1 MKGHKG
7 ILKRSLAICLAMAT
21 VITTVY
27 RPDRTAWA
35 ETSTIQPD
43 TVTEN
48 EIQTEGTNSF
58 GNLLNK
64 ELEEKLDEQKENA
77 GYNVFSLEVTG
88 TTVNVELE
96 ALEAC
101 TLVVGIYDEAGTT
114 MLGSG
119 TADVPE
125 KAESATVTVD
135 IASMPTYFDVKAYLI
150 DSETQAPLCQVFDC
164 PTYTQEMQE
173 FLKKSVNDF
182 DADRVLNLD
191 DSEDNNFAVFQEDVK
206 YIEEQENAN
215 QVTTEDEA
223 NNTYV
228 IENASEEIQALQ
240 PGDTTALEYEAGQVL
255 IIKVASITLDGTTA
269 TIVGEDTSLE
279 EVFEYMKID
288 TESYTGDATVDT
300 SNLEEGITYRGMS
313 TSEEVQAQTVA
324 AEDEMTADQAGGADK
339 EGITLKYDIDC
350 SLSSEHNEVKVSGS
364 VEINVKVNLNLCIT
378 PTKQY
383 FEFCIDY
390 KLQTSIGVTG
400 KIKFVFPLGK
410 MEFSPVAG
418 VYIRITPKVEEE
430 FSGSLTLTAT
440 LTGRVGASITVGAP
454 AVNLSKSPTLN
465 TSLRIEGRAYIGVVF
480 EPEIVLVCDQLLRA
494 GVAFRVGAAL
504 TLKSELLE
512 APPSVIHG
520 CRECFS
526 GDISVIISATFELCF
541 LNMDSLTVKKTFETR
556 IKLADCHFSLDYDE
570 FQLCPC
576 PRKGY
581 LAKLKVIDKNK
592 KAVPNATITGK
603 FLTKENGVVKPIS
616 SVTTDAKGKV
626 NVYMPYGTQTIQ
638 VKSNE
643 RQMSQTINK
652 LDKREEITIT
662 LKNKVPIN
670 STVFP
675 DDNFRKYISQ
685 NFDTNGD
692 GVLSEGEIAKVKAIV
707 IYDSTRLNGI
717 EVFYDLKRLY
727 CGNQLS
733 ELDVSKNVAL
743 EMLICTTSQLSELDV
758 SKNVALKTLHC
769 EHNQLSE
776 LDVSKNVALKYLG
789 CDSNKL
795 SKLDVSKN
803 AALEE
808 LDCRNNQLGELDVSK
823 NVALKTLHCEHNQL
837 SELDVSKDT
846 ALEYLDCSNNQ
857 LSELDVSKNA
867 ALEDLYCGNNQLS
880 ELDVSKNVA
889 LKYLDCDYNQLSEL
903 DVSKNAALKILLC
916 GNNQL
921 SKLDVSKNV
930 ALEDLGCSYNQL
942 GELDVSK
949 NVALEDLGCSYN
961 RLSELDVSKNAALES
976 LGCSSNRL
984 SELDVSKNTAL
995 EYLDCRNNQLSKL
1008 DVSKNV
1014 ALEDLRCDSN
1024 RLSKLAVS
1032 KNAALE
1038 YLDCDY
1044 NQLSEL
1050 DVSKNA
1056 ALKTLHCEHNQL
1068 SKLDVSKNVALE
1080 DLGCSYNRLSEL
1092 DVSKNAVL
1100 EELDCSD
1107 NRLSELDVSKNAALE
1122 ELDCSYN
1129 QLSKLD
1135 VSKNTAL
1142 EYLDCRNNRLSKLDV
1157 SKNVALW
1164 YLSCDSNVKLTGW
1177 PRTTKSSNTA
1187 NSDAITA
1194 ESISDLTPE
1203 FPGQSGDISD
1213 SVKYDQDLEAELA
1226 TEEETASDSEPL
1238 TSPVTYTDLLPN
1250 SIYNF
1255 YVLKDKEEAIS
1266 SGNLLYIIQITSDEN
1281 GQATIPFA
1289 YNQSCNSPQAKL
1301 VGMEKLDIA
1310 GAEVTIEDLY
1320 YTGEAQDAE
1329 PTVVYKGTALEP
1341 GKDYTITGDYQAT
1354 EIGTYTIQIVGTGLY
1369 KGSLEK
1375 SYQIL
1380 PITVAEIKLSQS
1392 TLSMKKGETAA
1403 LTVTITPE
1411 NATDKAVDWTSS
1423 DTKIATVDSTGKVT
1437 AVSAGTASITCTA
1450 QDGSDKKATCKV
1462 TVTDPTPPKPSVV
1475 KVAKI
1480 TLNKTTASVGKGKAM
1495 QLTAIVTPTNA
1506 TNKAVTW
1513 KSSNTKIATVS
1524 STGKVTAKA
1533 AGTVT
1538 ITCMAQDGS
1547 GKKATCKVTVTES
1560 KPPVKPTVKVT
1571 KVTLNKKT
1579 ATLSPKETLTLKAT
1593 VTPTNA
1599 TNKGVIW
1606 KSSNTKIATVSS
1618 TGRVTA
1624 KSAGTVTI
1632 TCTAKDG
1639 SGKKATCKITV
1650 YNNTQA
1656 YVARIYTKAL
1666 GRAAEPAGL
1675 NYWVGE
1681 INAKRRT
1688 PVQVAEEFFFAPEFV
1703 NKKLNNTE
1711 YVKVLYRTFMGREY
1725 DKGGLDYWV
1734 ARLNKGESRKSVL
1747 EAFAGCPEFKNIV
1760 KSFGL

>member
-1 MKGHKG
+1 MKRHKG
-7 ILKRSLAICLAMAT
+7 ILKRSLAICIAMAT

-27 RPDRTAWA
+27 QPDRTAWA

-119 TADVPE
+119 TVDVPE
-125 KAESATVTVD
+125 KAESATVTVN
-135 IASMPTYFDVKAYLI
+135 IASMPTYFDAKAYLI

-164 PTYTQEMQE
+164 PVYTQEMQE

-182 DADRVLNLD
+182 DSDRVLNLD
-191 DSEDNNFAVFQEDVK
+191 DSVDNNFAVFQDNVK
-206 YIEEQENAN
+206 YIEEQENTN
-215 QVTTEDEA
+215 RVTTEDEA

-228 IENASEEIQALQ
+228 IENASAEIQALQ
-240 PGDTTALEYEAGQVL
+240 PGDTTALEYATGQVL

-288 TESYTGDATVDT
+288 TESYTGDAAVDT

-313 TSEEVQAQTVA
+313 TSEEVQAQTIA
-324 AEDEMTADQAGGADK
+324 AEDEMTADQAGSADK
-339 EGITLKYDIDC
+339 EGITLKYDINR

-440 LTGRVGASITVGAP
+440 LTGRVGASITVGAS

-504 TLKSELLE
+504 TLKSDLLE
-512 APPSVIHG
+512 ASSGVIHG
-520 CRECFS
+520 CKECLS

-581 LAKLKVIDKNK
+581 LAKLKVIDKNG

-603 FLTKENGVVKPIS
+603 FLTKENGVVKQIS

-626 NVYMPYGTQTIQ
+626 NVYMPYGTQAIH
-638 VKSNE
+638 VKSNGITVD
-643 RQMSQTINK
+643 RSIDK
-652 LDKREEITIT
+652 LDRQEKITIK
-662 LKNKVPIN
+662 LMVVPLN

-675 DDNFRKYISQ
+675 DAIFRQYVSDNFDK
-685 NFDTNGD
+685 NKD
-692 GVLSEGEIAKVKAIV
+692 GVLSEEEIAKVENIDV
-707 IYDSTRLNGI
+707 FERGVTSLDGI
-717 EVFYDLKRLY
+717 EVFYALESLHCSYNQLSELDVSRNTSLQELY
-727 CGNQLS
+727 CWNNQLSKLDVSKNTSLQKLCCNNNQLNKLDVSKNTSLECLRCYNNQLNELDVSRNTKLRILWCYDNQLSKLDVSRNTLLQELSCYNNQLS
-733 ELDVSKNVAL
+733 ELDVSKN
-743 EMLICTTSQLSELDV
+743 TSLQE
-758 SKNVALKTLHC
+758 LHC
-769 EHNQLSE
+769 PINQ
-776 LDVSKNVALKYLG
+776 
-789 CDSNKL
+789 L

-803 AALEE
+803 MSLEI
-808 LDCRNNQLGELDVSK
+808 
-823 NVALKTLHCEHNQL
+823 
-837 SELDVSKDT
+837 
-846 ALEYLDCSNNQ
+846 LECSNNQ
-857 LSELDVSKNA
+857 LSELDVSKNTSLE
-867 ALEDLYCGNNQLS
+867 ALACTDNQLSELDVSRNTKLRILWCYDNQLSELDVSKNMSLENLWCSDNKLSKLDVSKNTSLQELYCYNNKLNKLDVSKNTSLEILECSNNQLS
-880 ELDVSKNVA
+880 ELDVSKNTSLEA
-889 LKYLDCDYNQLSEL
+889 LECTGNQLSKLDVSKNTSLEALECTGNQLSKLDVSKNTSLEKLYCSINKLSEL
-903 DVSKNAALKILLC
+903 DVSKNTSLQELYC
-916 GNNQL
+916 WNNQL
-921 SKLDVSKNV
+921 SKLDVSKNTS
-930 ALEDLGCSYNQL
+930 LQELYCYNNKLNKLDL
-942 GELDVSK
+942 
-949 NVALEDLGCSYN
+949 
-961 RLSELDVSKNAALES
+961 
-976 LGCSSNRL
+976 
-984 SELDVSKNTAL
+984 SKNT
-995 EYLDCRNNQLSKL
+995 KL
-1008 DVSKNV
+1008 
-1014 ALEDLRCDSN
+1014 
-1024 RLSKLAVS
+1024 
-1032 KNAALE
+1032 
-1038 YLDCDY
+1038 
-1044 NQLSEL
+1044 QI
-1050 DVSKNA
+1050 
-1056 ALKTLHCEHNQL
+1056 
-1068 SKLDVSKNVALE
+1068 
-1080 DLGCSYNRLSEL
+1080 
-1092 DVSKNAVL
+1092 
-1100 EELDCSD
+1100 
-1107 NRLSELDVSKNAALE
+1107 
-1122 ELDCSYN
+1122 
-1129 QLSKLD
+1129 
-1135 VSKNTAL
+1135 
-1142 EYLDCRNNRLSKLDV
+1142 
-1157 SKNVALW
+1157 
-1164 YLSCDSNVKLTGW
+1164 LSCDSTVKLIGW
-1177 PRTTKSSNTA
+1177 PRTTSFNAVSP
-1187 NSDAITA
+1187 DAINSM
-1194 ESISDLTPE
+1194 E
-1203 FPGQSGDISD
+1203 
-1213 SVKYDQDLEAELA
+1213 KYDQDLAAELA
-1226 TEEETASDSEPL
+1226 TEEETASESEPL

-1255 YVLKDKEEAIS
+1255 YVLKDEEEAIS
-1266 SGNLLYIIQITSDEN
+1266 SDNLLYIIQITSDEN

-1289 YNQSCNSPQAKL
+1289 YNETYEAPQAKL

-1329 PTVVYKGTALEP
+1329 PVVVYKGTALEP
-1341 GKDYTITGDYQAT
+1341 GRDYTITGDYQAT

-1437 AVSAGTASITCTA
+1437 AVSAGTASITCMA
-1450 QDGSDKKATCKV
+1450 KDGSDKKATCEV

-1480 TLNKTTASVGKGKAM
+1480 TLNKTTASVGKGKTM
-1495 QLTAIVTPTNA
+1495 QLTATVTPTNA

-1524 STGKVTAKA
+1524 STGKVTAKS

-1538 ITCMAQDGS
+1538 ITCTAKDGS
-1547 GKKATCKVTVTES
+1547 GKKATCKVTVTEP

-1571 KVTLNKKT
+1571 KLTLNKKT
-1579 ATLSPKETLTLKAT
+1579 ATLSPKETLTLRAT

-1599 TNKGVIW
+1599 TNKAVTW

-1650 YNNTQA
+1650 YNSTQA

-1703 NKKLNNTE
+1703 NKKLSNTE

-1734 ARLNKGESRKSVL
+1734 GRLNKGESRKSVL

>member
-77 GYNVFSLEVTG
+77 GYNIFSLEVTG

-795 SKLDVSKN
+795 SK
-803 AALEE
+803 
-808 LDCRNNQLGELDVSK
+808 
-823 NVALKTLHCEHNQL
+823 
-837 SELDVSKDT
+837 
-846 ALEYLDCSNNQ
+846 
-857 LSELDVSKNA
+857 
-867 ALEDLYCGNNQLS
+867 
-880 ELDVSKNVA
+880 
-889 LKYLDCDYNQLSEL
+889 L

-1703 NKKLNNTE
+1703 NKKLSNTE

>member
-58 GNLLNK
+58 GKLLNK

-215 QVTTEDEA
+215 QVTTEDGA

-300 SNLEEGITYRGMS
+300 SNLEEGITYGGMS

-324 AEDEMTADQAGGADK
+324 AEDEMTADQAGSADK

-390 KLQTSIGVTG
+390 KLQTGIGVTG

-440 LTGRVGASITVGAP
+440 LTGRVGASITVGAA

-504 TLKSELLE
+504 TLKSDLLE
-512 APPSVIHG
+512 SSSGVIHG
-520 CRECFS
+520 CKECLS

-638 VKSNE
+638 VKSNGKV
-643 RQMSQTINK
+643 MAQTINK
-652 LDKREEITIT
+652 LDKREEITII
-662 LKNKVPIN
+662 LENKVSIN
-670 STVFP
+670 NMSFP

-685 NFDTNGD
+685 NIDTNGD
-692 GVLSEGEIAKVKAIV
+692 GVLSEGEIAKVKV
-707 IYDSTRLNGI
+707 ISLGYYGLTSLDGL
-717 EVFYDLKRLY
+717 EVFYALEDLD
-727 CGNQLS
+727 CEGNQLS
-733 ELDVSKNVAL
+733 
-743 EMLICTTSQLSELDV
+743 QLDV
-758 SKNVALKTLHC
+758 SKNVALKSL
-769 EHNQLSE
+769 
-776 LDVSKNVALKYLG
+776 A
-789 CDSNKL
+789 
-795 SKLDVSKN
+795 
-803 AALEE
+803 
-808 LDCRNNQLGELDVSK
+808 
-823 NVALKTLHCEHNQL
+823 
-837 SELDVSKDT
+837 
-846 ALEYLDCSNNQ
+846 
-857 LSELDVSKNA
+857 
-867 ALEDLYCGNNQLS
+867 CGW
-880 ELDVSKNVA
+880 
-889 LKYLDCDYNQLSEL
+889 
-903 DVSKNAALKILLC
+903 
-916 GNNQL
+916 
-921 SKLDVSKNV
+921 
-930 ALEDLGCSYNQL
+930 
-942 GELDVSK
+942 
-949 NVALEDLGCSYN
+949 N
-961 RLSELDVSKNAALES
+961 RLSQLDVSKNAALES
-976 LGCSSNRL
+976 LYCACNQLSQLDVSKNAKLKRVWCYNNKLRALNVSKNSALETLACYDNALSVLDVSGDIALTQLWCTNNTLSNLDVSNNMALKHLLCGENPLLGNLDVSNNMALEYLDCPNNGLSQLDVSRNKMLKDLRCYNNALNKLDVSKNKELEKLWCYYNSRL
-984 SELDVSKNTAL
+984 SSLDVSKNT
-995 EYLDCRNNQLSKL
+995 K
-1008 DVSKNV
+1008 
-1014 ALEDLRCDSN
+1014 
-1024 RLSKLAVS
+1024 
-1032 KNAALE
+1032 
-1038 YLDCDY
+1038 
-1044 NQLSEL
+1044 
-1050 DVSKNA
+1050 
-1056 ALKTLHCEHNQL
+1056 
-1068 SKLDVSKNVALE
+1068 
-1080 DLGCSYNRLSEL
+1080 
-1092 DVSKNAVL
+1092 L
-1100 EELDCSD
+1100 EEL
-1107 NRLSELDVSKNAALE
+1107 K
-1122 ELDCSYN
+1122 
-1129 QLSKLD
+1129 
-1135 VSKNTAL
+1135 
-1142 EYLDCRNNRLSKLDV
+1142 
-1157 SKNVALW
+1157 
-1164 YLSCDSNVKLTGW
+1164 CDSNVKLTGW

-1187 NSDAITA
+1187 NSDAVTA

-1203 FPGQSGDISD
+1203 FPGQSGDIND
-1213 SVKYDQDLEAELA
+1213 SVKYDQDLAAELA

-1266 SGNLLYIIQITSDEN
+1266 SDNLLYIIQITSDEN

-1289 YNQSCNSPQAKL
+1289 YNQTCDLPQAKL

-1310 GAEVTIEDLY
+1310 DAEVTIEDLY
-1320 YTGEAQDAE
+1320 YTGETQDAE
-1329 PTVVYKGTALEP
+1329 PAVVYKGTALEP

-1380 PITVAEIKLSQS
+1380 PITVVEIKLSQS

-1411 NATDKAVDWTSS
+1411 NATDKSVDWTSS

-1450 QDGSDKKATCKV
+1450 KDGSGKKATCKV

-1480 TLNKTTASVGKGKAM
+1480 TLNKTTASVGKGKTL
-1495 QLTAIVTPTNA
+1495 QLSATVTPTNATNRAVTWKSSNTKIATVSSTGRVTAKVAGTVTITCTAKDGSGKKATCKVTVTEPKPPVKPTVKVTKVTLNKKAATLSPKETLTLRATVTPTNA

-1524 STGKVTAKA
+1524 STGK
-1533 AGTVT
+1533 
-1538 ITCMAQDGS
+1538 
-1547 GKKATCKVTVTES
+1547 
-1560 KPPVKPTVKVT
+1560 
-1571 KVTLNKKT
+1571 
-1579 ATLSPKETLTLKAT
+1579 
-1593 VTPTNA
+1593 
-1599 TNKGVIW
+1599 
-1606 KSSNTKIATVSS
+1606 
-1618 TGRVTA
+1618 VTA

-1703 NKKLNNTE
+1703 NKKLSNTE

>member
-1 MKGHKG
+1 MKRHKG
-7 ILKRSLAICLAMAT
+7 FLKRSLAICLAMAT

-119 TADVPE
+119 TVDVPE
-125 KAESATVTVD
+125 KAESATVTVN
-135 IASMPTYFDVKAYLI
+135 IASMPTYFDAKAYLI

-164 PTYTQEMQE
+164 PVYTQEMQE

-182 DADRVLNLD
+182 DSDRVLNLD
-191 DSEDNNFAVFQEDVK
+191 DSVDNNFAVFQDNVK

-228 IENASEEIQALQ
+228 IENASAEIQALQ
-240 PGDTTALEYEAGQVL
+240 PGDTTALEYAAGQVL

-313 TSEEVQAQTVA
+313 ASEEVQAQTVA
-324 AEDEMTADQAGGADK
+324 AEDEMTADQAGSADK

-440 LTGRVGASITVGAP
+440 LTGRVGASITVGAA

-504 TLKSELLE
+504 TLKSDLLE
-512 APPSVIHG
+512 ASSGVIHG
-520 CRECFS
+520 CKECLS

-581 LAKLKVIDKNK
+581 LAKLKVIDKNE

-603 FLTKENGVVKPIS
+603 FLTKENGVVKQIS
-616 SVTTDAKGKV
+616 SVTTDAKGKI
-626 NVYMPYGTQTIQ
+626 NVYMPYGEQTIRVQ
-638 VKSNE
+638 GNG

-685 NFDTNGD
+685 KIDTNCD
-692 GVLSEGEIAKVKAIV
+692 GVLSEGEVAKVKDISLRE
-707 IYDSTRLNGI
+707 YGLTSLDGI
-717 EVFYDLKRLY
+717 EVFY
-727 CGNQLS
+727 
-733 ELDVSKNVAL
+733 AL
-743 EMLICTTSQLSELDV
+743 ESLDCR
-758 SKNVALKTLHC
+758 N
-769 EHNQLSE
+769 NQ
-776 LDVSKNVALKYLG
+776 
-789 CDSNKL
+789 L

-803 AALEE
+803 AAL
-808 LDCRNNQLGELDVSK
+808 
-823 NVALKTLHCEHNQL
+823 
-837 SELDVSKDT
+837 KDLRC
-846 ALEYLDCSNNQ
+846 A
-857 LSELDVSKNA
+857 
-867 ALEDLYCGNNQLS
+867 G
-880 ELDVSKNVA
+880 
-889 LKYLDCDYNQLSEL
+889 NQLSEL
-903 DVSKNAALKILLC
+903 DVSKNAALKILWC
-916 GNNQL
+916 DSNRL
-921 SKLDVSKNV
+921 SKLDVSKNA
-930 ALEDLGCSYNQL
+930 ALKYLSCMENQ
-942 GELDVSK
+942 
-949 NVALEDLGCSYN
+949 
-961 RLSELDVSKNAALES
+961 LSELNVSKNAALE
-976 LGCSSNRL
+976 
-984 SELDVSKNTAL
+984 AL
-995 EYLDCRNNQLSKL
+995 FCYR
-1008 DVSKNV
+1008 
-1014 ALEDLRCDSN
+1014 
-1024 RLSKLAVS
+1024 
-1032 KNAALE
+1032 
-1038 YLDCDY
+1038 

-1056 ALKTLHCEHNQL
+1056 ALKDLRFESNKLSKLDVSKNAALKVLWCDSNRL
-1068 SKLDVSKNVALE
+1068 SKLDVSKNV
-1080 DLGCSYNRLSEL
+1080 
-1092 DVSKNAVL
+1092 VL
-1100 EELDCSD
+1100 MELDCG
-1107 NRLSELDVSKNAALE
+1107 NNKLSKLDVSKNAALE
-1122 ELDCSYN
+1122 YLDCSNN

-1135 VSKNTAL
+1135 VSKNTVL
-1142 EYLDCRNNRLSKLDV
+1142 KTLYCDSNRLSKLDV
-1157 SKNVALW
+1157 SKNAALECFR
-1164 YLSCDSNVKLTGW
+1164 CDSNVKLIGW

-1226 TEEETASDSEPL
+1226 TEEETASASELL
-1238 TSPVTYTDLLPN
+1238 TSPVAYTDLLPN

-1255 YVLKDKEEAIS
+1255 YVLKDEEETIS

-1289 YNQSCNSPQAKL
+1289 YNETYEAPQAKL

-1329 PTVVYKGTALEP
+1329 PAVVYKGTALEP

-1403 LTVTITPE
+1403 LTATITPE
-1411 NATDKAVDWTSS
+1411 NATDKSVDWTSS

-1437 AVSAGTASITCTA
+1437 AVSAGTASITCMA
-1450 QDGSDKKATCKV
+1450 KDGSDKKATCKV

-1475 KVAKI
+1475 KVTKI
-1480 TLNKTTASVGKGKAM
+1480 TLNKTTASVGKGKTM
-1495 QLTAIVTPTNA
+1495 QLTATVTPTNA

-1524 STGKVTAKA
+1524 STGKVTAKS

-1538 ITCMAQDGS
+1538 ITCTAKDGS
-1547 GKKATCKVTVTES
+1547 GKKATCKVTVTEP

-1571 KVTLNKKT
+1571 KVTLNKKA
-1579 ATLSPKETLTLKAT
+1579 ATLSPKETLTLRAT

-1599 TNKGVIW
+1599 TNKAVTW

-1639 SGKKATCKITV
+1639 SGKTATCKITV

-1681 INAKRRT
+1681 INSKKRT
-1688 PVQVAEEFFFAPEFV
+1688 PVQVAEEFFFAPEFT
-1703 NKKLNNTE
+1703 NKKLSNTE

-1734 ARLNKGESRKSVL
+1734 GRLNRGESRKSVL

>member
-1 MKGHKG
+1 MKRHKG
-7 ILKRSLAICLAMAT
+7 FLKRSLAICLAMAT

-119 TADVPE
+119 TVDVPE
-125 KAESATVTVD
+125 KAESATVTVN
-135 IASMPTYFDVKAYLI
+135 IASMPTYFDAKAYLI

-164 PTYTQEMQE
+164 PVYTQEMQE

-182 DADRVLNLD
+182 DSDRVLNLD
-191 DSEDNNFAVFQEDVK
+191 DSVDNNFAVFQDNVK
-206 YIEEQENAN
+206 YIEEQENTN
-215 QVTTEDEA
+215 RVTTEDEA

-228 IENASEEIQALQ
+228 IENASAEIQALQ
-240 PGDTTALEYEAGQVL
+240 PGDTTALEYAAGQVL

-269 TIVGEDTSLE
+269 TIIGEDTSLE

-313 TSEEVQAQTVA
+313 SASEEAQAQTIA
-324 AEDEMTADQAGGADK
+324 AEDEMTADQAGSADK

-504 TLKSELLE
+504 TLKSDLLE
-512 APPSVIHG
+512 ASSSVIHG

-570 FQLCPC
+570 FQLRPC

-581 LAKLKVIDKNK
+581 LAKLKVIDKNE
-592 KAVPNATITGK
+592 KAVPNATIRGK
-603 FLTKENGVVKPIS
+603 FLTKENGVVKQIF

-626 NVYMPYGTQTIQ
+626 NVYMPYGKQTIRVQ
-638 VKSNE
+638 GNK

-662 LKNKVPIN
+662 LGNKVPIN
-670 STVFP
+670 SMVFP
-675 DDNFRKYISQ
+675 DDTFRNYISQ

-692 GVLSEGEIAKVKAIV
+692 GVLSEGEIAKVKTIRV
-707 IYDSTRLNGI
+707 VDSYRVVDSLDGI
-717 EVFYDLKRLY
+717 EVFYSLENLY
-727 CGNQLS
+727 CSYNRLS
-733 ELDVSKNVAL
+733 KLDVSKNAAL
-743 EMLICTTSQLSELDV
+743 KVLSCSGNPLSELDV
-758 SKNVALKTLHC
+758 SKNVALKTL
-769 EHNQLSE
+769 
-776 LDVSKNVALKYLG
+776 Y
-789 CDSNKL
+789 
-795 SKLDVSKN
+795 
-803 AALEE
+803 
-808 LDCRNNQLGELDVSK
+808 
-823 NVALKTLHCEHNQL
+823 
-837 SELDVSKDT
+837 
-846 ALEYLDCSNNQ
+846 CSDNQ

-867 ALEDLYCGNNQLS
+867 ALEVLYCRNNQLS
-880 ELDVSKNVA
+880 ELDVSKNA
-889 LKYLDCDYNQLSEL
+889 TLEELDCDDNPLSELDVSKNAALKVLYCWDNQLSELDISKNAALEKVYCYRNQLSEL
-903 DVSKNAALKILLC
+903 DVSKNAALEKLEC
-916 GNNQL
+916 GGNPL
-921 SKLDVSKNV
+921 SKLDVSKNA
-930 ALEDLGCSYNQL
+930 ALKVLSCNS
-942 GELDVSK
+942 
-949 NVALEDLGCSYN
+949 N
-961 RLSELDVSKNAALES
+961 RLSELDVSKNAALEY
-976 LGCSSNRL
+976 LDCRNNRL
-984 SELDVSKNTAL
+984 SELDVSKN
-995 EYLDCRNNQLSKL
+995 K
-1008 DVSKNV
+1008 K
-1014 ALEDLRCDSN
+1014 
-1024 RLSKLAVS
+1024 
-1032 KNAALE
+1032 
-1038 YLDCDY
+1038 
-1044 NQLSEL
+1044 
-1050 DVSKNA
+1050 
-1056 ALKTLHCEHNQL
+1056 LKTL
-1068 SKLDVSKNVALE
+1068 
-1080 DLGCSYNRLSEL
+1080 Y
-1092 DVSKNAVL
+1092 
-1100 EELDCSD
+1100 
-1107 NRLSELDVSKNAALE
+1107 
-1122 ELDCSYN
+1122 
-1129 QLSKLD
+1129 
-1135 VSKNTAL
+1135 
-1142 EYLDCRNNRLSKLDV
+1142 
-1157 SKNVALW
+1157 
-1164 YLSCDSNVKLTGW
+1164 CDDNVKLTGW
-1177 PRTTKSSNTA
+1177 SRIATTNSNATNMDLNCEEENADVTDADTEEDMVISSPMTY
-1187 NSDAITA
+1187 
-1194 ESISDLTPE
+1194 SDLM
-1203 FPGQSGDISD
+1203 
-1213 SVKYDQDLEAELA
+1213 
-1226 TEEETASDSEPL
+1226 
-1238 TSPVTYTDLLPN
+1238 PN
-1250 SIYNF
+1250 AVYNF
-1255 YVLKDKEEAIS
+1255 YIMKDTENDIS
-1266 SGNLLYIIQITSDEN
+1266 YDNLLYIIQITSDEN
-1281 GQATIPFA
+1281 GQAAIPFA
-1289 YNQSCNSPQAKL
+1289 YNQTCDSPQAKL
-1301 VGMEKLDIA
+1301 VGMERLDIA
-1310 GAEVTIEDLY
+1310 DAEVTIEDLY

-1329 PTVVYKGTALEP
+1329 PAVVYKGTALEP

-1354 EIGTYTIQIVGTGLY
+1354 EIGTYTIQIVGIGLY

-1392 TLSMKKGETAA
+1392 TLSMKKGETTV

-1411 NATDKAVDWTSS
+1411 NATDKAVTWTSS

-1450 QDGSDKKATCKV
+1450 KDGSGKKATCEV

-1480 TLNKTTASVGKGKAM
+1480 TLNKTTASVGKGKTM
-1495 QLTAIVTPTNA
+1495 QLTATVTPTNA

-1524 STGKVTAKA
+1524 STGKVTAKS

-1538 ITCMAQDGS
+1538 ITCTAKDGS
-1547 GKKATCKVTVTES
+1547 GKKATCKVAVTES

-1599 TNKGVIW
+1599 TNKGVTW

-1618 TGRVTA
+1618 TGKVTA
-1624 KSAGTVTI
+1624 KAAGTVTI

-1639 SGKKATCKITV
+1639 SGKKATCRITV

-1675 NYWVGE
+1675 NYWTNE
-1681 INAKRRT
+1681 IQTGKRT
-1688 PVQVAEEFFFAPEFV
+1688 PVKVAEEFFFAPEFV
-1703 NKKLNNTE
+1703 NKNLNNTE

-1734 ARLNKGESRKSVL
+1734 GRLNKGESRKSVL
-1747 EAFAGCPEFKNIV
+1747 EAFAGCPEFRKIV

>member
-7 ILKRSLAICLAMAT
+7 ILKRSLAICLAMTT

-119 TADVPE
+119 TVDVPE
-125 KAESATVTVD
+125 KAESATVTVN
-135 IASMPTYFDVKAYLI
+135 IASMPTYFDAKAYLI

-164 PTYTQEMQE
+164 PVYTQEMQE

-182 DADRVLNLD
+182 DSDRVLNLD
-191 DSEDNNFAVFQEDVK
+191 DSVDNNFAVFQDNVK
-206 YIEEQENAN
+206 YIEEQENTN
-215 QVTTEDEA
+215 RVTTEDEA

-228 IENASEEIQALQ
+228 IENASAEIQALQ
-240 PGDTTALEYEAGQVL
+240 PGDTTALEYATGQVL

-288 TESYTGDATVDT
+288 TESYTGDAAVDT

-313 TSEEVQAQTVA
+313 TSEEVQAQTIA
-324 AEDEMTADQAGGADK
+324 AEDEMTADQAGSADK
-339 EGITLKYDIDC
+339 EGITLKYDINR

-440 LTGRVGASITVGAP
+440 LTGRVGASITVGAS

-504 TLKSELLE
+504 TLKSDLLE
-512 APPSVIHG
+512 ASSGVIHG
-520 CRECFS
+520 CKECLS

-581 LAKLKVIDKNK
+581 LAKLKVIDKNG

-603 FLTKENGVVKPIS
+603 FLTKENGVVKQIS

-626 NVYMPYGTQTIQ
+626 NVYMPYGTQAIH
-638 VKSNE
+638 VKSNGITVD
-643 RQMSQTINK
+643 RSIDK
-652 LDKREEITIT
+652 LDRQEKITIK
-662 LKNKVPIN
+662 LMVVPLN

-675 DDNFRKYISQ
+675 DAIFRQYVSDNFDK
-685 NFDTNGD
+685 NKD
-692 GVLSEGEIAKVKAIV
+692 GVLSEEEIAKVENIDV
-707 IYDSTRLNGI
+707 FERGVTSLDGI
-717 EVFYDLKRLY
+717 EVFYALESLHCSYNQLSELDVSRNTSLQELY
-727 CGNQLS
+727 CWNNQLSKLDVSKNTSLQKLCCNNNQLNKLDVSKNTSLECLRCYNNQLNELDVSRNTKLRILWCYDNQLSKLDVSRNTLLQELSCYNNQLS
-733 ELDVSKNVAL
+733 ELDVSKN
-743 EMLICTTSQLSELDV
+743 TSLQE
-758 SKNVALKTLHC
+758 LHC
-769 EHNQLSE
+769 PINQ
-776 LDVSKNVALKYLG
+776 
-789 CDSNKL
+789 L

-803 AALEE
+803 MSLEI
-808 LDCRNNQLGELDVSK
+808 
-823 NVALKTLHCEHNQL
+823 
-837 SELDVSKDT
+837 
-846 ALEYLDCSNNQ
+846 LECSNNQ
-857 LSELDVSKNA
+857 LSELDVSKNTSLE
-867 ALEDLYCGNNQLS
+867 ALACTDNQLSELDVSRNTKLRILWCYDNQLS
-880 ELDVSKNVA
+880 ELDVSKNM
-889 LKYLDCDYNQLSEL
+889 S
-903 DVSKNAALKILLC
+903 
-916 GNNQL
+916 
-921 SKLDVSKNV
+921 
-930 ALEDLGCSYNQL
+930 LENLW
-942 GELDVSK
+942 
-949 NVALEDLGCSYN
+949 
-961 RLSELDVSKNAALES
+961 
-976 LGCSSNRL
+976 
-984 SELDVSKNTAL
+984 
-995 EYLDCRNNQLSKL
+995 
-1008 DVSKNV
+1008 
-1014 ALEDLRCDSN
+1014 
-1024 RLSKLAVS
+1024 
-1032 KNAALE
+1032 
-1038 YLDCDY
+1038 
-1044 NQLSEL
+1044 
-1050 DVSKNA
+1050 
-1056 ALKTLHCEHNQL
+1056 
-1068 SKLDVSKNVALE
+1068 
-1080 DLGCSYNRLSEL
+1080 
-1092 DVSKNAVL
+1092 
-1100 EELDCSD
+1100 CSD
-1107 NRLSELDVSKNAALE
+1107 NK
-1122 ELDCSYN
+1122 
-1129 QLSKLD
+1129 LSKLD
-1135 VSKNTAL
+1135 VSKNTSL
-1142 EYLDCRNNRLSKLDV
+1142 QELYCYNNKLNKLDLSKNTKLQI
-1157 SKNVALW
+1157 
-1164 YLSCDSNVKLTGW
+1164 LSCDSTVKLIGW
-1177 PRTTKSSNTA
+1177 PRTTSFNAVSP
-1187 NSDAITA
+1187 DAINSM
-1194 ESISDLTPE
+1194 E
-1203 FPGQSGDISD
+1203 
-1213 SVKYDQDLEAELA
+1213 KYDQDLAAELA
-1226 TEEETASDSEPL
+1226 TEEETASESEPL

-1255 YVLKDKEEAIS
+1255 YVLKDEEEAIS
-1266 SGNLLYIIQITSDEN
+1266 SDNLLYIIQITSDEN

-1289 YNQSCNSPQAKL
+1289 YNETYEAPQAKL

-1329 PTVVYKGTALEP
+1329 PVVVYKGTALEP
-1341 GKDYTITGDYQAT
+1341 GRDYTITGDYQAT

-1437 AVSAGTASITCTA
+1437 AVSAGTASITCMA
-1450 QDGSDKKATCKV
+1450 KDGSDKKATCEV

-1480 TLNKTTASVGKGKAM
+1480 TLNKTTASVGKGKTM
-1495 QLTAIVTPTNA
+1495 QLTATVTPTNA

-1524 STGKVTAKA
+1524 STGKVTAKS

-1538 ITCMAQDGS
+1538 ITCTAKDGS
-1547 GKKATCKVTVTES
+1547 GKKATCKVTVTEP

-1571 KVTLNKKT
+1571 KLTLNKKT
-1579 ATLSPKETLTLKAT
+1579 ATLSPKETLTLRAT

-1599 TNKGVIW
+1599 TNKAVTW

-1650 YNNTQA
+1650 YNSTQA

-1703 NKKLNNTE
+1703 NKKLSNTE

-1734 ARLNKGESRKSVL
+1734 GRLNKGESRKSVL

>member
-7 ILKRSLAICLAMAT
+7 ILKRSLAICIAMAT

-27 RPDRTAWA
+27 QPDRTAWA

-119 TADVPE
+119 TVDVPE
-125 KAESATVTVD
+125 KAESATVTVN
-135 IASMPTYFDVKAYLI
+135 IASMPTYFDAKAYLI

-164 PTYTQEMQE
+164 PVYTQEMQE

-182 DADRVLNLD
+182 DSDRVLNLD
-191 DSEDNNFAVFQEDVK
+191 DSVDNNFAVFQDNVK
-206 YIEEQENAN
+206 YIEEQENTN
-215 QVTTEDEA
+215 RVTTEDEA

-228 IENASEEIQALQ
+228 IENASAEIQALQ
-240 PGDTTALEYEAGQVL
+240 PGDTTALEYAAGQVL

-288 TESYTGDATVDT
+288 TESYTGDAAVDT

-440 LTGRVGASITVGAP
+440 LTGRVGASITVGAS

-504 TLKSELLE
+504 TLKSDLLE
-512 APPSVIHG
+512 ASSGVIHG
-520 CRECFS
+520 CKECLS
-526 GDISVIISATFELCF
+526 GDISVIISVTFELCF

-581 LAKLKVIDKNK
+581 LAKLKVIDKNE

-603 FLTKENGVVKPIS
+603 FLTKENGVVKQIS
-616 SVTTDAKGKV
+616 SVTTDAKGKI
-626 NVYMPYGTQTIQ
+626 NVYMPYGTQAIH
-638 VKSNE
+638 VKSNGITVD
-643 RQMSQTINK
+643 RSIDK
-652 LDKREEITIT
+652 LDRQEKITIK
-662 LKNKVPIN
+662 LMVVPLN

-675 DDNFRKYISQ
+675 DAIFRQYVSDNFDK
-685 NFDTNGD
+685 NKD
-692 GVLSEGEIAKVKAIV
+692 GVLSEEEIAKVENINV
-707 IYDSTRLNGI
+707 FERGVTSLDGI
-717 EVFYDLKRLY
+717 EVFYALESLDCEKNQLSELDVSKNTVLKTLY
-727 CGNQLS
+727 CNGNQLS

-743 EMLICTTSQLSELDV
+743 ES
-758 SKNVALKTLHC
+758 
-769 EHNQLSE
+769 
-776 LDVSKNVALKYLG
+776 
-789 CDSNKL
+789 
-795 SKLDVSKN
+795 
-803 AALEE
+803 
-808 LDCRNNQLGELDVSK
+808 LDCAKNQ
-823 NVALKTLHCEHNQL
+823 
-837 SELDVSKDT
+837 
-846 ALEYLDCSNNQ
+846 
-857 LSELDVSKNA
+857 
-867 ALEDLYCGNNQLS
+867 
-880 ELDVSKNVA
+880 
-889 LKYLDCDYNQLSEL
+889 
-903 DVSKNAALKILLC
+903 
-916 GNNQL
+916 
-921 SKLDVSKNV
+921 
-930 ALEDLGCSYNQL
+930 
-942 GELDVSK
+942 
-949 NVALEDLGCSYN
+949 
-961 RLSELDVSKNAALES
+961 
-976 LGCSSNRL
+976 L

-995 EYLDCRNNQLSKL
+995 EYLDCR
-1008 DVSKNV
+1008 D
-1014 ALEDLRCDSN
+1014 
-1024 RLSKLAVS
+1024 
-1032 KNAALE
+1032 
-1038 YLDCDY
+1038 

-1050 DVSKNA
+1050 DVSKN
-1056 ALKTLHCEHNQL
+1056 T
-1068 SKLDVSKNVALE
+1068 KL
-1080 DLGCSYNRLSEL
+1080 
-1092 DVSKNAVL
+1092 
-1100 EELDCSD
+1100 
-1107 NRLSELDVSKNAALE
+1107 
-1122 ELDCSYN
+1122 
-1129 QLSKLD
+1129 QI
-1135 VSKNTAL
+1135 
-1142 EYLDCRNNRLSKLDV
+1142 
-1157 SKNVALW
+1157 
-1164 YLSCDSNVKLTGW
+1164 LSCDSTVKLIGW
-1177 PRTTKSSNTA
+1177 PRTTSSNA
-1187 NSDAITA
+1187 VSPDAINSM
-1194 ESISDLTPE
+1194 E
-1203 FPGQSGDISD
+1203 
-1213 SVKYDQDLEAELA
+1213 KYDQDLAAELA

-1255 YVLKDKEEAIS
+1255 YVLKDKEDTINS
-1266 SGNLLYIIQITSDEN
+1266 DNLLYIIQITSDEN
-1281 GQATIPFA
+1281 GQVTIPFA
-1289 YNQSCNSPQAKL
+1289 YNETYEAPQAKL

-1329 PTVVYKGTALEP
+1329 PAVVYKGTALEP

-1354 EIGTYTIQIVGTGLY
+1354 EIGTYTIQIVGIGLY

-1450 QDGSDKKATCKV
+1450 KDGSDKKATCEV
-1462 TVTDPTPPKPSVV
+1462 TVTDPIPPKPSVV
-1475 KVAKI
+1475 KVTKI
-1480 TLNKTTASVGKGKAM
+1480 TLNKTTASVGKGKTM
-1495 QLTAIVTPTNA
+1495 QLTATVTPTNA

-1538 ITCMAQDGS
+1538 ITCTAKDGS
-1547 GKKATCKVTVTES
+1547 GKKATCKVTVTEP

-1571 KVTLNKKT
+1571 KVTLNKKA
-1579 ATLSPKETLTLKAT
+1579 ATLSSKETLTLRAT

-1599 TNKGVIW
+1599 TNKAVTW

-1618 TGRVTA
+1618 TGKVTA

-1703 NKKLNNTE
+1703 NKKLSNTE

-1734 ARLNKGESRKSVL
+1734 GRLNRGESRKSVL

>member
-1 MKGHKG
+1 MKRHKG
-7 ILKRSLAICLAMAT
+7 ILKRSLAICIAMAT

-27 RPDRTAWA
+27 QPDRTAWA

-119 TADVPE
+119 TVDVPE
-125 KAESATVTVD
+125 KAESATVTVN
-135 IASMPTYFDVKAYLI
+135 IASMPTYFDAKAYLI

-164 PTYTQEMQE
+164 PVYTQEMQE

-182 DADRVLNLD
+182 DSDRVLNLD
-191 DSEDNNFAVFQEDVK
+191 DSVDNNFAVFQDNVK

-228 IENASEEIQALQ
+228 IENASAEIQALQ
-240 PGDTTALEYEAGQVL
+240 PGDTTALEYAAGQVL

-313 TSEEVQAQTVA
+313 ASEEVQAQTVA
-324 AEDEMTADQAGGADK
+324 AEDEMTADQAGSADK
-339 EGITLKYDIDC
+339 EGITLKYDIDR

-440 LTGRVGASITVGAP
+440 LTGRVGASITVGAA

-504 TLKSELLE
+504 TLKSDLLE
-512 APPSVIHG
+512 ASSGVIHG
-520 CRECFS
+520 CKECLS

-581 LAKLKVIDKNK
+581 LAKLKVIDKNG

-603 FLTKENGVVKPIS
+603 FLTKENGVMKQIS
-616 SVTTDAKGKV
+616 SVTTDAKGKI
-626 NVYMPYGTQTIQ
+626 NVYMPYGEQTIRVQ
-638 VKSNE
+638 GNG

-685 NFDTNGD
+685 KIDTNCD
-692 GVLSEGEIAKVKAIV
+692 GVLSEGEVAKVKDISLRE
-707 IYDSTRLNGI
+707 YGLTSLDGI
-717 EVFYDLKRLY
+717 EVFY
-727 CGNQLS
+727 
-733 ELDVSKNVAL
+733 AL
-743 EMLICTTSQLSELDV
+743 ESLDCR
-758 SKNVALKTLHC
+758 N
-769 EHNQLSE
+769 NQ
-776 LDVSKNVALKYLG
+776 
-789 CDSNKL
+789 L

-803 AALEE
+803 AAL
-808 LDCRNNQLGELDVSK
+808 
-823 NVALKTLHCEHNQL
+823 
-837 SELDVSKDT
+837 KDLRC
-846 ALEYLDCSNNQ
+846 A
-857 LSELDVSKNA
+857 
-867 ALEDLYCGNNQLS
+867 G
-880 ELDVSKNVA
+880 
-889 LKYLDCDYNQLSEL
+889 NQLSEL
-903 DVSKNAALKILLC
+903 DVSKNAALKILWC
-916 GNNQL
+916 DSNRL
-921 SKLDVSKNV
+921 SKLDVSKNA
-930 ALEDLGCSYNQL
+930 ALKYLSCMENQ
-942 GELDVSK
+942 
-949 NVALEDLGCSYN
+949 
-961 RLSELDVSKNAALES
+961 LSELNVSKNAALE
-976 LGCSSNRL
+976 
-984 SELDVSKNTAL
+984 AL
-995 EYLDCRNNQLSKL
+995 FCYR
-1008 DVSKNV
+1008 
-1014 ALEDLRCDSN
+1014 
-1024 RLSKLAVS
+1024 
-1032 KNAALE
+1032 
-1038 YLDCDY
+1038 

-1056 ALKTLHCEHNQL
+1056 ALKDLRFESNKLSKLDVSKNAALKVLWCDSNRL
-1068 SKLDVSKNVALE
+1068 SKLDVSKNV
-1080 DLGCSYNRLSEL
+1080 
-1092 DVSKNAVL
+1092 VL
-1100 EELDCSD
+1100 MELDCG
-1107 NRLSELDVSKNAALE
+1107 NNKLSKLDVSKNAALE
-1122 ELDCSYN
+1122 YLDCSNN

-1135 VSKNTAL
+1135 VSKNTVL
-1142 EYLDCRNNRLSKLDV
+1142 KTLYCDSNRLSKLDV
-1157 SKNVALW
+1157 SKNAALECFR
-1164 YLSCDSNVKLTGW
+1164 CDSNVKLIGW

-1226 TEEETASDSEPL
+1226 TEEETASASELL
-1238 TSPVTYTDLLPN
+1238 TSPVAYTDLLPN

-1255 YVLKDKEEAIS
+1255 YVLKDEEETIS

-1289 YNQSCNSPQAKL
+1289 YNETYEAPQAKL

-1329 PTVVYKGTALEP
+1329 PAVVYKGTALEP

-1380 PITVAEIKLSQS
+1380 PITVAEIRLSQS

-1411 NATDKAVDWTSS
+1411 NATDKSVDWTSS

-1437 AVSAGTASITCTA
+1437 AVSAGTAIITCMA
-1450 QDGSDKKATCKV
+1450 KDGSDKKATCEV

-1475 KVAKI
+1475 KVTKI
-1480 TLNKTTASVGKGKAM
+1480 TLNKTTASVGKGKTM
-1495 QLTAIVTPTNA
+1495 QLTATVTPTNA

-1524 STGKVTAKA
+1524 STGKVTAKS

-1538 ITCMAQDGS
+1538 ITCTAKDGS
-1547 GKKATCKVTVTES
+1547 GKKATCKVTVTEP

-1571 KVTLNKKT
+1571 KVTLNKKA
-1579 ATLSPKETLTLKAT
+1579 ATLSPKETLTLRAT

-1599 TNKGVIW
+1599 TNKAVTW

-1639 SGKKATCKITV
+1639 SGKTATCKITV

-1681 INAKRRT
+1681 INSKKRT
-1688 PVQVAEEFFFAPEFV
+1688 PVQVAEEFFFAPEFT
-1703 NKKLNNTE
+1703 NKKLSNTE

-1734 ARLNKGESRKSVL
+1734 GRLNRGESRKSVL

>member
-58 GNLLNK
+58 GKLLNK

-119 TADVPE
+119 TVDVPE
-125 KAESATVTVD
+125 KAESATVTVNID
-135 IASMPTYFDVKAYLI
+135 SMPTYFDAKAYLI

-164 PTYTQEMQE
+164 PVYTQEMQE

-182 DADRVLNLD
+182 DSDRVLNLD
-191 DSEDNNFAVFQEDVK
+191 DSVDNNFAVFQDNVK
-206 YIEEQENAN
+206 YIEEQENTN
-215 QVTTEDEA
+215 RVTTEDEA

-228 IENASEEIQALQ
+228 IENASAEIQALQ
-240 PGDTTALEYEAGQVL
+240 PGDTTALEYTAGQVL

-324 AEDEMTADQAGGADK
+324 AEDEMMADQAGSADK

-440 LTGRVGASITVGAP
+440 LTGRVGASITVGAA

-570 FQLCPC
+570 FQLRPC

-581 LAKLKVIDKNK
+581 LAKLKVIDKNG
-592 KAVPNATITGK
+592 KAVPNATITGR
-603 FLTKENGVVKPIS
+603 FLTTENGVVKQIT
-616 SVTTDAKGKV
+616 SVITDANGKA
-626 NVYMPYGTQTIQ
+626 NVYMPYDTQTIQ
-638 VKSNE
+638 VQSNK

-662 LKNKVPIN
+662 LGNKVPIN

-692 GVLSEGEIAKVKAIV
+692 GVLSEGEIAKVKKIS
-707 IYDSTRLNGI
+707 IYNYDYGLTSLDGI
-717 EVFYDLKRLY
+717 EVFYALESLDCEK
-727 CGNQLS
+727 NQLS

-743 EMLICTTSQLSELDV
+743 EELDC
-758 SKNVALKTLHC
+758 S
-769 EHNQLSE
+769 
-776 LDVSKNVALKYLG
+776 
-789 CDSNKL
+789 SNRL

-803 AALEE
+803 AAL
-808 LDCRNNQLGELDVSK
+808 
-823 NVALKTLHCEHNQL
+823 
-837 SELDVSKDT
+837 
-846 ALEYLDCSNNQ
+846 
-857 LSELDVSKNA
+857 
-867 ALEDLYCGNNQLS
+867 
-880 ELDVSKNVA
+880 
-889 LKYLDCDYNQLSEL
+889 KYL
-903 DVSKNAALKILLC
+903 
-916 GNNQL
+916 
-921 SKLDVSKNV
+921 
-930 ALEDLGCSYNQL
+930 
-942 GELDVSK
+942 
-949 NVALEDLGCSYN
+949 
-961 RLSELDVSKNAALES
+961 
-976 LGCSSNRL
+976 
-984 SELDVSKNTAL
+984 
-995 EYLDCRNNQLSKL
+995 
-1008 DVSKNV
+1008 
-1014 ALEDLRCDSN
+1014 
-1024 RLSKLAVS
+1024 
-1032 KNAALE
+1032 
-1038 YLDCDY
+1038 
-1044 NQLSEL
+1044 
-1050 DVSKNA
+1050 
-1056 ALKTLHCEHNQL
+1056 H
-1068 SKLDVSKNVALE
+1068 
-1080 DLGCSYNRLSEL
+1080 
-1092 DVSKNAVL
+1092 
-1100 EELDCSD
+1100 
-1107 NRLSELDVSKNAALE
+1107 
-1122 ELDCSYN
+1122 
-1129 QLSKLD
+1129 
-1135 VSKNTAL
+1135 
-1142 EYLDCRNNRLSKLDV
+1142 
-1157 SKNVALW
+1157 
-1164 YLSCDSNVKLTGW
+1164 CDSNVKLTGW

-1203 FPGQSGDISD
+1203 FPGQGRDISA
-1213 SVKYDQDLEAELA
+1213 STKYQDLEAEFA
-1226 TEEETASDSEPL
+1226 SEEETASESEPL

-1255 YVLKDKEEAIS
+1255 YVLKDEEEAIS

-1289 YNQSCNSPQAKL
+1289 YNQSCDSPQAKL

-1329 PTVVYKGTALEP
+1329 PAVVYKGTALEP

-1354 EIGTYTIQIVGTGLY
+1354 ELGTYTIQIVGTGLY

-1392 TLSMKKGETAA
+1392 TLSMKKGESAA

-1411 NATDKAVDWTSS
+1411 NATDKSVDWTSS

-1437 AVSAGTASITCTA
+1437 AVSAGTASITCMA
-1450 QDGSDKKATCKV
+1450 KDGSDKKATCKV

-1475 KVAKI
+1475 KVTKI
-1480 TLNKTTASVGKGKAM
+1480 TLNKTTASVGKGKTM
-1495 QLTAIVTPTNA
+1495 QLTATVTPTNA

-1538 ITCMAQDGS
+1538 ITCTAKDGS
-1547 GKKATCKVTVTES
+1547 GKKATCKVTVTEP

-1571 KVTLNKKT
+1571 KVTLNKKA
-1579 ATLSPKETLTLKAT
+1579 ATLSPKETLTLRAT

-1599 TNKGVIW
+1599 TNKAVTW

-1681 INAKRRT
+1681 INSKRRT
-1688 PVQVAEEFFFAPEFV
+1688 PVQVAEEFFFAPEFT
-1703 NKKLNNTE
+1703 NKNLNNTE

-1734 ARLNKGESRKSVL
+1734 GRLNKGESRKSVL

>member
-1 MKGHKG
+1 MKRHKG
-7 ILKRSLAICLAMAT
+7 ILKRSLAICIAMAT

-27 RPDRTAWA
+27 QPDRTAWA

-119 TADVPE
+119 TVDVPE
-125 KAESATVTVD
+125 KAESATVTVNID
-135 IASMPTYFDVKAYLI
+135 SMPTYFDAKAYLI

-164 PTYTQEMQE
+164 PVYTQEMQE

-182 DADRVLNLD
+182 DSDRVLNLD
-191 DSEDNNFAVFQEDVK
+191 DSVDNNFAVFQDNVK

-228 IENASEEIQALQ
+228 IENASAEIQALQ
-240 PGDTTALEYEAGQVL
+240 PGDTTALEYAAGQVL

-313 TSEEVQAQTVA
+313 ASEEVQAQTVA
-324 AEDEMTADQAGGADK
+324 AEDEMTADQAGSADK
-339 EGITLKYDIDC
+339 EGITLKYDIDR

-390 KLQTSIGVTG
+390 KLQTNIGVTG

-440 LTGRVGASITVGAP
+440 LTGRVGASITVGAA

-504 TLKSELLE
+504 TLKSDLLE
-512 APPSVIHG
+512 ASSGVIHG
-520 CRECFS
+520 CKECLS

-581 LAKLKVIDKNK
+581 LAKLKVIDKNG

-603 FLTKENGVVKPIS
+603 FLTKENGVMKQIS
-616 SVTTDAKGKV
+616 SVTTDAKGKI
-626 NVYMPYGTQTIQ
+626 NVYMPYGEQTIRVQ
-638 VKSNE
+638 GNG

-685 NFDTNGD
+685 KIDTNCD
-692 GVLSEGEIAKVKAIV
+692 GVLSEGEVAKVKDISLRE
-707 IYDSTRLNGI
+707 YGLTSLDGI
-717 EVFYDLKRLY
+717 EVFY
-727 CGNQLS
+727 
-733 ELDVSKNVAL
+733 AL
-743 EMLICTTSQLSELDV
+743 ESLDCR
-758 SKNVALKTLHC
+758 N
-769 EHNQLSE
+769 NQ
-776 LDVSKNVALKYLG
+776 
-789 CDSNKL
+789 L

-803 AALEE
+803 AAL
-808 LDCRNNQLGELDVSK
+808 
-823 NVALKTLHCEHNQL
+823 
-837 SELDVSKDT
+837 KDLRC
-846 ALEYLDCSNNQ
+846 A
-857 LSELDVSKNA
+857 
-867 ALEDLYCGNNQLS
+867 G
-880 ELDVSKNVA
+880 
-889 LKYLDCDYNQLSEL
+889 NQLSEL
-903 DVSKNAALKILLC
+903 DVSKNAALKILWC
-916 GNNQL
+916 DSNRL
-921 SKLDVSKNV
+921 SKLDVSKNA
-930 ALEDLGCSYNQL
+930 ALKYLSCMENQ
-942 GELDVSK
+942 
-949 NVALEDLGCSYN
+949 
-961 RLSELDVSKNAALES
+961 LSELNVSKNAALE
-976 LGCSSNRL
+976 
-984 SELDVSKNTAL
+984 AL
-995 EYLDCRNNQLSKL
+995 FCYR
-1008 DVSKNV
+1008 
-1014 ALEDLRCDSN
+1014 
-1024 RLSKLAVS
+1024 
-1032 KNAALE
+1032 
-1038 YLDCDY
+1038 

-1056 ALKTLHCEHNQL
+1056 ALKDLRFESNKLSKLDVSKNAALKVLWCDSNRL
-1068 SKLDVSKNVALE
+1068 SKLDVSKNV
-1080 DLGCSYNRLSEL
+1080 
-1092 DVSKNAVL
+1092 VL
-1100 EELDCSD
+1100 MELDCG
-1107 NRLSELDVSKNAALE
+1107 NNKLSKLDVSKNAALE
-1122 ELDCSYN
+1122 YLDCSNN

-1135 VSKNTAL
+1135 VSKNTVL
-1142 EYLDCRNNRLSKLDV
+1142 KTLYCDSNRLSKLDV
-1157 SKNVALW
+1157 SKNAALECFR
-1164 YLSCDSNVKLTGW
+1164 CDSNVKLIGW

-1226 TEEETASDSEPL
+1226 TEEETASASELL
-1238 TSPVTYTDLLPN
+1238 TSPVAYTDLLPN

-1255 YVLKDKEEAIS
+1255 YVLKDEEETIS

-1289 YNQSCNSPQAKL
+1289 YNETYEAPQAKL

-1329 PTVVYKGTALEP
+1329 PAVVYKGTALEP

-1380 PITVAEIKLSQS
+1380 PITVAEIRLSQS

-1411 NATDKAVDWTSS
+1411 NATDKSVDWTSS

-1437 AVSAGTASITCTA
+1437 AVSAGTAIITCMA
-1450 QDGSDKKATCKV
+1450 KDGSDKKATCEV

-1475 KVAKI
+1475 KVTKI
-1480 TLNKTTASVGKGKAM
+1480 TLNKTTASVGKGKTM
-1495 QLTAIVTPTNA
+1495 QLTATVTPTNA

-1524 STGKVTAKA
+1524 STGKVTAKS

-1538 ITCMAQDGS
+1538 ITCTAKDGS
-1547 GKKATCKVTVTES
+1547 GKKATCKVTVTEP

-1571 KVTLNKKT
+1571 KVTLNKKA
-1579 ATLSPKETLTLKAT
+1579 ATLSPKETLTLRAT

-1599 TNKGVIW
+1599 TNKAVTW

-1639 SGKKATCKITV
+1639 SGKTATCKITV

-1681 INAKRRT
+1681 INSKKRT
-1688 PVQVAEEFFFAPEFV
+1688 PVQVAEEFFFAPEFT
-1703 NKKLNNTE
+1703 NKKLSNTE

-1734 ARLNKGESRKSVL
+1734 GRLNRGESRKSVL

>member
-776 LDVSKNVALKYLG
+776 LDVSK
-789 CDSNKL
+789 
-795 SKLDVSKN
+795 
-803 AALEE
+803 
-808 LDCRNNQLGELDVSK
+808 
-823 NVALKTLHCEHNQL
+823 
-837 SELDVSKDT
+837 DT

-942 GELDVSK
+942 GE
-949 NVALEDLGCSYN
+949 
-961 RLSELDVSKNAALES
+961 
-976 LGCSSNRL
+976 
-984 SELDVSKNTAL
+984 
-995 EYLDCRNNQLSKL
+995 
-1008 DVSKNV
+1008 
-1014 ALEDLRCDSN
+1014 
-1024 RLSKLAVS
+1024 
-1032 KNAALE
+1032 
-1038 YLDCDY
+1038 
-1044 NQLSEL
+1044 
-1050 DVSKNA
+1050 
-1056 ALKTLHCEHNQL
+1056 
-1068 SKLDVSKNVALE
+1068 LDVSKNVALE

>member
-1 MKGHKG
+1 MKRHKG
-7 ILKRSLAICLAMAT
+7 FLKRSLAICLAMAT

-119 TADVPE
+119 TVDVPE
-125 KAESATVTVD
+125 KAESATVTVN
-135 IASMPTYFDVKAYLI
+135 IASMPTYFDAKAYLI

-164 PTYTQEMQE
+164 PVYTQEMQE

-182 DADRVLNLD
+182 DSDRVLNLD
-191 DSEDNNFAVFQEDVK
+191 DSVDNNFAVFQDNVK
-206 YIEEQENAN
+206 YIEEQENTN
-215 QVTTEDEA
+215 RVTTEDEV

-228 IENASEEIQALQ
+228 IENASAEIQALQ
-240 PGDTTALEYEAGQVL
+240 PGDTTALEYAAGQVL

-313 TSEEVQAQTVA
+313 ASEEVQAQTVA
-324 AEDEMTADQAGGADK
+324 AEDEMTADQAGSADK

-390 KLQTSIGVTG
+390 KLQTNIGVTG

-440 LTGRVGASITVGAP
+440 LTGRVGASITVGAA

-504 TLKSELLE
+504 TLKSDLLE
-512 APPSVIHG
+512 ASSGVIHG
-520 CRECFS
+520 CKECLS

-581 LAKLKVIDKNK
+581 LAKLKVIDKNG

-603 FLTKENGVVKPIS
+603 FLTKENGVMKQIS
-616 SVTTDAKGKV
+616 SVTTDAKGKI
-626 NVYMPYGTQTIQ
+626 NVYMPYGEQTIRVQ
-638 VKSNE
+638 GNG

-685 NFDTNGD
+685 KIDTNCD
-692 GVLSEGEIAKVKAIV
+692 GVLSEGEVAKVKDISLRE
-707 IYDSTRLNGI
+707 YGLTSLDGI
-717 EVFYDLKRLY
+717 EVFY
-727 CGNQLS
+727 
-733 ELDVSKNVAL
+733 AL
-743 EMLICTTSQLSELDV
+743 ESLDCR
-758 SKNVALKTLHC
+758 N
-769 EHNQLSE
+769 NQ
-776 LDVSKNVALKYLG
+776 
-789 CDSNKL
+789 L

-803 AALEE
+803 AAL
-808 LDCRNNQLGELDVSK
+808 
-823 NVALKTLHCEHNQL
+823 
-837 SELDVSKDT
+837 KDLRC
-846 ALEYLDCSNNQ
+846 A
-857 LSELDVSKNA
+857 
-867 ALEDLYCGNNQLS
+867 G
-880 ELDVSKNVA
+880 
-889 LKYLDCDYNQLSEL
+889 NQLSEL
-903 DVSKNAALKILLC
+903 DVSKNAALKILWC
-916 GNNQL
+916 DSNRL
-921 SKLDVSKNV
+921 SKLDVSKNA
-930 ALEDLGCSYNQL
+930 ALKYLSCMENQ
-942 GELDVSK
+942 
-949 NVALEDLGCSYN
+949 
-961 RLSELDVSKNAALES
+961 LSELNVSKNAALE
-976 LGCSSNRL
+976 
-984 SELDVSKNTAL
+984 AL
-995 EYLDCRNNQLSKL
+995 FCYR
-1008 DVSKNV
+1008 
-1014 ALEDLRCDSN
+1014 
-1024 RLSKLAVS
+1024 
-1032 KNAALE
+1032 
-1038 YLDCDY
+1038 

-1056 ALKTLHCEHNQL
+1056 ALKDLRFESNKLSKLDVSKNAALKVLWCDSNRL
-1068 SKLDVSKNVALE
+1068 SKLDVSKNV
-1080 DLGCSYNRLSEL
+1080 
-1092 DVSKNAVL
+1092 VL
-1100 EELDCSD
+1100 MELDCG
-1107 NRLSELDVSKNAALE
+1107 NNKLSKLDVSKNAALE
-1122 ELDCSYN
+1122 YLDCSNN

-1135 VSKNTAL
+1135 VSKNTVL
-1142 EYLDCRNNRLSKLDV
+1142 KTLYCDSNRLSKLDV
-1157 SKNVALW
+1157 SKNAALECFR
-1164 YLSCDSNVKLTGW
+1164 CDSNVKLIGW

-1226 TEEETASDSEPL
+1226 TEEETASASELL
-1238 TSPVTYTDLLPN
+1238 TSPVAYTDLLPN

-1255 YVLKDKEEAIS
+1255 YVLKDEEETIS

-1289 YNQSCNSPQAKL
+1289 YNETYEAPQAKL

-1329 PTVVYKGTALEP
+1329 PAVVYKGTALEP

-1380 PITVAEIKLSQS
+1380 PITVAEIRLSQS

-1411 NATDKAVDWTSS
+1411 NATDKSVDWTSS

-1437 AVSAGTASITCTA
+1437 AVSAGTAIITCMA
-1450 QDGSDKKATCKV
+1450 KDGSDKKATCEV

-1475 KVAKI
+1475 KVTKI
-1480 TLNKTTASVGKGKAM
+1480 TLNKTTASVGKGKTM
-1495 QLTAIVTPTNA
+1495 QLTATVTPTNA

-1524 STGKVTAKA
+1524 STGKVTAKS

-1538 ITCMAQDGS
+1538 ITCTAKDGS
-1547 GKKATCKVTVTES
+1547 GKKATCKVTVTEP

-1571 KVTLNKKT
+1571 KVTLNKKA
-1579 ATLSPKETLTLKAT
+1579 ATLSPKETLTLRAT

-1599 TNKGVIW
+1599 TNKAVTW

-1639 SGKKATCKITV
+1639 SGKTATCKITV

-1681 INAKRRT
+1681 INSKKRT
-1688 PVQVAEEFFFAPEFV
+1688 PVQVAEEFFFAPEFT
-1703 NKKLNNTE
+1703 NKKLSNTE

-1734 ARLNKGESRKSVL
+1734 GRLNRGESRKSVL

>member
-77 GYNVFSLEVTG
+77 GYNIFSLEVTG

-125 KAESATVTVD
+125 KAEGATVTVD

-164 PTYTQEMQE
+164 PVYTQEMQE

-182 DADRVLNLD
+182 DSDRVLNLD
-191 DSEDNNFAVFQEDVK
+191 DSVDNNFAVFQDNVK
-206 YIEEQENAN
+206 YIEEQENTN
-215 QVTTEDEA
+215 RVTTEDEA

-228 IENASEEIQALQ
+228 IENASAEIQALQ
-240 PGDTTALEYEAGQVL
+240 PGDTTALEYAAGQVL

-269 TIVGEDTSLE
+269 TIIGEDTSLE

-313 TSEEVQAQTVA
+313 TSEEVQAQTIA
-324 AEDEMTADQAGGADK
+324 AEDEMTADQAGSADK
-339 EGITLKYDIDC
+339 EGITLKYDIDR

-581 LAKLKVIDKNK
+581 LAKLKVIDKNG

-603 FLTKENGVVKPIS
+603 FLTKENGVVKQIS

-626 NVYMPYGTQTIQ
+626 NVYMPYGKQTIQ
-638 VKSNE
+638 VQSNE

-662 LKNKVPIN
+662 LGNKVPIN
-670 STVFP
+670 SMVFP
-675 DDNFRKYISQ
+675 DDTFRKYISQ

-692 GVLSEGEIAKVKAIV
+692 GVLSEGEIAKVKKIS
-707 IYDSTRLNGI
+707 IYNYDYGLTSLDGI
-717 EVFYDLKRLY
+717 EVFYALESLDCEKNQLSELDVSKNTVLKTLY
-727 CGNQLS
+727 CNGNQLS
-733 ELDVSKNVAL
+733 ELDVSKNAAL
-743 EMLICTTSQLSELDV
+743 KYLWCDSNQLSELDV

-769 EHNQLSE
+769 DSNQLSE
-776 LDVSKNVALKYLG
+776 LDVSKNTV
-789 CDSNKL
+789 
-795 SKLDVSKN
+795 
-803 AALEE
+803 
-808 LDCRNNQLGELDVSK
+808 
-823 NVALKTLHCEHNQL
+823 LKTL
-837 SELDVSKDT
+837 
-846 ALEYLDCSNNQ
+846 
-857 LSELDVSKNA
+857 
-867 ALEDLYCGNNQLS
+867 YCNG
-880 ELDVSKNVA
+880 
-889 LKYLDCDYNQLSEL
+889 
-903 DVSKNAALKILLC
+903 
-916 GNNQL
+916 NQL

-930 ALEDLGCSYNQL
+930 VLM
-942 GELDVSK
+942 ELDCG
-949 NVALEDLGCSYN
+949 NN
-961 RLSELDVSKNAALES
+961 RLSELDVSKN
-976 LGCSSNRL
+976 
-984 SELDVSKNTAL
+984 
-995 EYLDCRNNQLSKL
+995 
-1008 DVSKNV
+1008 V
-1014 ALEDLRCDSN
+1014 AQE
-1024 RLSKLAVS
+1024 
-1032 KNAALE
+1032 
-1038 YLDCDY
+1038 
-1044 NQLSEL
+1044 
-1050 DVSKNA
+1050 
-1056 ALKTLHCEHNQL
+1056 
-1068 SKLDVSKNVALE
+1068 
-1080 DLGCSYNRLSEL
+1080 
-1092 DVSKNAVL
+1092 VL
-1100 EELDCSD
+1100 WC
-1107 NRLSELDVSKNAALE
+1107 
-1122 ELDCSYN
+1122 YGN

-1142 EYLDCRNNRLSKLDV
+1142 GTLDCSNNELSKLDV
-1157 SKNVALW
+1157 SKNAALWDLDCSSNQLSKLDVSKNAALRYLWCRSNELSELDVSKNVALTD
-1164 YLSCDSNVKLTGW
+1164 LRCDSNVKLTGW

-1194 ESISDLTPE
+1194 ESISDLTPG

-1226 TEEETASDSEPL
+1226 TEEETVSDSEPL

-1266 SGNLLYIIQITSDEN
+1266 SDNLLYIIQITSDEN

-1289 YNQSCNSPQAKL
+1289 YNETYETPQAKL

-1310 GAEVTIEDLY
+1310 SAEVTIEDLY
-1320 YTGEAQDAE
+1320 YTGETQDAE
-1329 PTVVYKGTALEP
+1329 PAVVYKGTAIEP

-1354 EIGTYTIQIVGTGLY
+1354 EIGTYTIQIVGIGLY

-1403 LTVTITPE
+1403 LTATITPE
-1411 NATDKAVDWTSS
+1411 NATDKSVDWTSS

-1437 AVSAGTASITCTA
+1437 AVSAGTASITCMA
-1450 QDGSDKKATCKV
+1450 KDGSDKKATCEV

-1480 TLNKTTASVGKGKAM
+1480 TLNKTTASVGKGKTM
-1495 QLTAIVTPTNA
+1495 QLTATVTPTNA

-1524 STGKVTAKA
+1524 STGKVTAKS

-1538 ITCMAQDGS
+1538 ITCTAKDGS
-1547 GKKATCKVTVTES
+1547 GKKATCKVTVTEP

-1571 KVTLNKKT
+1571 KLTLNKKT
-1579 ATLSPKETLTLKAT
+1579 ATLSPKETLTLRAT

-1599 TNKGVIW
+1599 TNKAVIW

-1618 TGRVTA
+1618 TGKVTA

-1703 NKKLNNTE
+1703 NKKLSNTE

-1725 DKGGLDYWV
+1725 DQAGLNYWV
-1734 ARLNKGESRKSVL
+1734 GRLNRGESRKSVL
-1747 EAFAGCPEFKNIV
+1747 EAFAGCPEFRKIV

>member
-1 MKGHKG
+1 MKRHKG
-7 ILKRSLAICLAMAT
+7 ILKRSLAICIAMAT

-27 RPDRTAWA
+27 QPDRTAWA

-119 TADVPE
+119 TVDVPE
-125 KAESATVTVD
+125 KAESATVTVN
-135 IASMPTYFDVKAYLI
+135 IASMPTYFDAKAYLI

-164 PTYTQEMQE
+164 PVYTQEMQE

-182 DADRVLNLD
+182 DSDRVLNLD
-191 DSEDNNFAVFQEDVK
+191 DSVDNNFAVFQDNVK
-206 YIEEQENAN
+206 YIEEQENTN
-215 QVTTEDEA
+215 RVTTEDEA

-228 IENASEEIQALQ
+228 IENASAEIQALQ
-240 PGDTTALEYEAGQVL
+240 PGDTTALEYAAGQVL

-288 TESYTGDATVDT
+288 TESYTGDAAVDT

-440 LTGRVGASITVGAP
+440 LTGRVGASITVGAS

-504 TLKSELLE
+504 TLKSDLLE
-512 APPSVIHG
+512 ASSGVIHG
-520 CRECFS
+520 CKECLS

-581 LAKLKVIDKNK
+581 LAKLKVIDKNE

-603 FLTKENGVVKPIS
+603 FLTKENGVVKQIS
-616 SVTTDAKGKV
+616 SVTTDAKGKI
-626 NVYMPYGTQTIQ
+626 NVYMPYGTQAIH
-638 VKSNE
+638 VKSNGITVD
-643 RQMSQTINK
+643 RSIDK
-652 LDKREEITIT
+652 LDRQEKITIK
-662 LKNKVPIN
+662 LMVVPLN

-675 DDNFRKYISQ
+675 DAIFRQYVSDNFDK
-685 NFDTNGD
+685 NKD
-692 GVLSEGEIAKVKAIV
+692 GILSEAEIAKVERMAVKECGV
-707 IYDSTRLNGI
+707 TSLDGI
-717 EVFYDLKRLY
+717 EVFYALKILNCRD
-727 CGNQLS
+727 NQLS

-743 EMLICTTSQLSELDV
+743 EDLDCRNNRLSELEVSKNTALEKLDCDNNQLSELEV
-758 SKNVALKTLHC
+758 SKNTALQELYCYNNQLSELEVSKNTALEVLWC

-776 LDVSKNVALKYLG
+776 LEVSKN
-789 CDSNKL
+789 
-795 SKLDVSKN
+795 
-803 AALEE
+803 
-808 LDCRNNQLGELDVSK
+808 
-823 NVALKTLHCEHNQL
+823 
-837 SELDVSKDT
+837 T
-846 ALEYLDCSNNQ
+846 ALQELWCYDNQ
-857 LSELDVSKNA
+857 
-867 ALEDLYCGNNQLS
+867 
-880 ELDVSKNVA
+880 
-889 LKYLDCDYNQLSEL
+889 
-903 DVSKNAALKILLC
+903 
-916 GNNQL
+916 
-921 SKLDVSKNV
+921 
-930 ALEDLGCSYNQL
+930 
-942 GELDVSK
+942 
-949 NVALEDLGCSYN
+949 
-961 RLSELDVSKNAALES
+961 
-976 LGCSSNRL
+976 L

-995 EYLDCRNNQLSKL
+995 EMLCCGD
-1008 DVSKNV
+1008 
-1014 ALEDLRCDSN
+1014 
-1024 RLSKLAVS
+1024 
-1032 KNAALE
+1032 
-1038 YLDCDY
+1038 

-1050 DVSKNA
+1050 DVSKN
-1056 ALKTLHCEHNQL
+1056 T
-1068 SKLDVSKNVALE
+1068 ALE
-1080 DLGCSYNRLSEL
+1080 VLWCEDTQLSEL
-1092 DVSKNAVL
+1092 DVSKNTAL
-1100 EELDCSD
+1100 RELYCY
-1107 NRLSELDVSKNAALE
+1107 NTQLSELDVSKNT
-1122 ELDCSYN
+1122 
-1129 QLSKLD
+1129 KLQI
-1135 VSKNTAL
+1135 L
-1142 EYLDCRNNRLSKLDV
+1142 C
-1157 SKNVALW
+1157 
-1164 YLSCDSNVKLTGW
+1164 CDSNVKLTGW

-1187 NSDAITA
+1187 NSDAVTA

-1203 FPGQSGDISD
+1203 FPGQSGDIND
-1213 SVKYDQDLEAELA
+1213 SVKYDQDLAAELA

-1238 TSPVTYTDLLPN
+1238 TSPVTCTDLLPN

-1266 SGNLLYIIQITSDEN
+1266 SDNLLYIIQITSDEN

-1289 YNQSCNSPQAKL
+1289 YNQTCDSPQAKL
-1301 VGMEKLDIA
+1301 VGMEKLNIA

-1329 PTVVYKGTALEP
+1329 PAVVYKGTALEP

-1450 QDGSDKKATCKV
+1450 KDGSDKKATCKV

-1480 TLNKTTASVGKGKAM
+1480 TLNKTTASVGKGKTM
-1495 QLTAIVTPTNA
+1495 QLTATVTPTNA

-1538 ITCMAQDGS
+1538 ITCTAKDGS
-1547 GKKATCKVTVTES
+1547 GKKATCKVTVTEP

-1571 KVTLNKKT
+1571 KVTLNKKA
-1579 ATLSPKETLTLKAT
+1579 ATLSPKETLTLRAT

-1599 TNKGVIW
+1599 TNKAVTW

-1703 NKKLNNTE
+1703 NKKLSNTE

-1734 ARLNKGESRKSVL
+1734 GRLNRGESRKSVL

>member
-1 MKGHKG
+1 MKRHKG
-7 ILKRSLAICLAMAT
+7 FLKRSLAICLAMAT

-119 TADVPE
+119 TVDVPE
-125 KAESATVTVD
+125 KAESATVTVNID
-135 IASMPTYFDVKAYLI
+135 SMPTYFDAKAYLI

-164 PTYTQEMQE
+164 PVYTQEMQE

-182 DADRVLNLD
+182 DSDRVLNLD
-191 DSEDNNFAVFQEDVK
+191 DSVDNNFAVFQDNVK
-206 YIEEQENAN
+206 YIEEQENTN
-215 QVTTEDEA
+215 RVTTEDEV

-228 IENASEEIQALQ
+228 IENASAEIQALQ
-240 PGDTTALEYEAGQVL
+240 PGDTTALEYAAGQVL

-313 TSEEVQAQTVA
+313 ASEEVQAQTVA
-324 AEDEMTADQAGGADK
+324 AEDEMTADQAGSADK
-339 EGITLKYDIDC
+339 EGITLKYDIDR

-390 KLQTSIGVTG
+390 KLQTNIGVTG

-440 LTGRVGASITVGAP
+440 LTGRVGASITVGAA

-504 TLKSELLE
+504 TLKSDLLE
-512 APPSVIHG
+512 ASSGVIHG
-520 CRECFS
+520 CKECLS

-581 LAKLKVIDKNK
+581 LAKLKVIDKNG

-603 FLTKENGVVKPIS
+603 FLTKENGVMKQIS
-616 SVTTDAKGKV
+616 SVTTDAKGKI
-626 NVYMPYGTQTIQ
+626 NVYMPYGEQTIRVQ
-638 VKSNE
+638 GNG

-685 NFDTNGD
+685 KIDTNCD
-692 GVLSEGEIAKVKAIV
+692 GVLSEGEVAKVKDISLRE
-707 IYDSTRLNGI
+707 YGLTSLDGI
-717 EVFYDLKRLY
+717 EVFY
-727 CGNQLS
+727 
-733 ELDVSKNVAL
+733 AL
-743 EMLICTTSQLSELDV
+743 ESLDCR
-758 SKNVALKTLHC
+758 N
-769 EHNQLSE
+769 NQ
-776 LDVSKNVALKYLG
+776 
-789 CDSNKL
+789 L

-803 AALEE
+803 AAL
-808 LDCRNNQLGELDVSK
+808 
-823 NVALKTLHCEHNQL
+823 
-837 SELDVSKDT
+837 KDLRC
-846 ALEYLDCSNNQ
+846 A
-857 LSELDVSKNA
+857 
-867 ALEDLYCGNNQLS
+867 G
-880 ELDVSKNVA
+880 
-889 LKYLDCDYNQLSEL
+889 NQLSEL
-903 DVSKNAALKILLC
+903 DVSKNAALKILWC
-916 GNNQL
+916 DSNRL
-921 SKLDVSKNV
+921 SKLDVSKNA
-930 ALEDLGCSYNQL
+930 ALKYLSCMENQ
-942 GELDVSK
+942 
-949 NVALEDLGCSYN
+949 
-961 RLSELDVSKNAALES
+961 LSELNVSKNAALE
-976 LGCSSNRL
+976 
-984 SELDVSKNTAL
+984 AL
-995 EYLDCRNNQLSKL
+995 FCYR
-1008 DVSKNV
+1008 
-1014 ALEDLRCDSN
+1014 
-1024 RLSKLAVS
+1024 
-1032 KNAALE
+1032 
-1038 YLDCDY
+1038 

-1056 ALKTLHCEHNQL
+1056 ALKDLRFESNKLSKLDVSKNAALKVLWCDSNRL
-1068 SKLDVSKNVALE
+1068 SKLDVSKNV
-1080 DLGCSYNRLSEL
+1080 
-1092 DVSKNAVL
+1092 VL
-1100 EELDCSD
+1100 MELDCG
-1107 NRLSELDVSKNAALE
+1107 NNKLSKLDVSKNAALE
-1122 ELDCSYN
+1122 YLDCSNN

-1135 VSKNTAL
+1135 VSKNTVL
-1142 EYLDCRNNRLSKLDV
+1142 KTLYCDSNRLSKLDV
-1157 SKNVALW
+1157 SKNAALECFR
-1164 YLSCDSNVKLTGW
+1164 CDSNVKLIGW

-1226 TEEETASDSEPL
+1226 TEEETASASELL
-1238 TSPVTYTDLLPN
+1238 TSPVAYTDLLPN

-1255 YVLKDKEEAIS
+1255 YVLKDEEETIS

-1289 YNQSCNSPQAKL
+1289 YNETYEAPQAKL

-1329 PTVVYKGTALEP
+1329 PAVVYKGTALEP

-1380 PITVAEIKLSQS
+1380 PITVAEIRLSQS

-1411 NATDKAVDWTSS
+1411 NATDKSVDWTSS

-1437 AVSAGTASITCTA
+1437 AVSAGTAIITCMA
-1450 QDGSDKKATCKV
+1450 KDGSDKKATCEV

-1475 KVAKI
+1475 KVTKI
-1480 TLNKTTASVGKGKAM
+1480 TLNKTTASVGKGKTM
-1495 QLTAIVTPTNA
+1495 QLTATVTPTNA

-1524 STGKVTAKA
+1524 STGKVTAKS

-1538 ITCMAQDGS
+1538 ITCTAKDGS
-1547 GKKATCKVTVTES
+1547 GKKATCKVTVTEP

-1571 KVTLNKKT
+1571 KVTLNKKA
-1579 ATLSPKETLTLKAT
+1579 ATLSPKETLTLRAT

-1599 TNKGVIW
+1599 TNKAVTW

-1639 SGKKATCKITV
+1639 SGKTATCKITV

-1681 INAKRRT
+1681 INSKKRT
-1688 PVQVAEEFFFAPEFV
+1688 PVQVAEEFFFAPEFT
-1703 NKKLNNTE
+1703 NKKLSNTE

-1734 ARLNKGESRKSVL
+1734 GRLNRGESRKSVL

>member
-1 MKGHKG
+1 MKRHKG
-7 ILKRSLAICLAMAT
+7 FLKRSLAICLAMAT

-119 TADVPE
+119 TVDVPE
-125 KAESATVTVD
+125 KAESATVTVN
-135 IASMPTYFDVKAYLI
+135 IASMPTYFDAKAYLI

-164 PTYTQEMQE
+164 PVYTQEMQE

-182 DADRVLNLD
+182 DSDRVLNLD
-191 DSEDNNFAVFQEDVK
+191 DSVDNNFAVFQDNVK

-228 IENASEEIQALQ
+228 IENASAEIQALQ
-240 PGDTTALEYEAGQVL
+240 PGDTTALEYAAGQVL

-313 TSEEVQAQTVA
+313 ASEEVQAQTVA
-324 AEDEMTADQAGGADK
+324 AEDEMTADQAGSADK

-440 LTGRVGASITVGAP
+440 LTGRVGASITVGAA

-504 TLKSELLE
+504 TLKSDLLE
-512 APPSVIHG
+512 ASSGVIHG
-520 CRECFS
+520 CKECLS

-581 LAKLKVIDKNK
+581 LAKLKVIDKNG

-603 FLTKENGVVKPIS
+603 FLTKENGVMKQIS
-616 SVTTDAKGKV
+616 SVTTDAKGKI
-626 NVYMPYGTQTIQ
+626 NVYMPYGEQTIRVQ
-638 VKSNE
+638 GNG

-685 NFDTNGD
+685 KIDTNCD
-692 GVLSEGEIAKVKAIV
+692 GVLSEGEVAKVKDISLRE
-707 IYDSTRLNGI
+707 YGLTSLDGI
-717 EVFYDLKRLY
+717 EVFY
-727 CGNQLS
+727 
-733 ELDVSKNVAL
+733 AL
-743 EMLICTTSQLSELDV
+743 ESLDCR
-758 SKNVALKTLHC
+758 N
-769 EHNQLSE
+769 NQ
-776 LDVSKNVALKYLG
+776 
-789 CDSNKL
+789 L

-803 AALEE
+803 AAL
-808 LDCRNNQLGELDVSK
+808 
-823 NVALKTLHCEHNQL
+823 
-837 SELDVSKDT
+837 KDLRC
-846 ALEYLDCSNNQ
+846 A
-857 LSELDVSKNA
+857 
-867 ALEDLYCGNNQLS
+867 G
-880 ELDVSKNVA
+880 
-889 LKYLDCDYNQLSEL
+889 NQLSEL
-903 DVSKNAALKILLC
+903 DVSKNAALKILWC
-916 GNNQL
+916 DSNRL
-921 SKLDVSKNV
+921 SKLDVSKNA
-930 ALEDLGCSYNQL
+930 ALKYLSCMENQ
-942 GELDVSK
+942 
-949 NVALEDLGCSYN
+949 
-961 RLSELDVSKNAALES
+961 LSELNVSKNAALE
-976 LGCSSNRL
+976 
-984 SELDVSKNTAL
+984 AL
-995 EYLDCRNNQLSKL
+995 FCYR
-1008 DVSKNV
+1008 
-1014 ALEDLRCDSN
+1014 
-1024 RLSKLAVS
+1024 
-1032 KNAALE
+1032 
-1038 YLDCDY
+1038 

-1056 ALKTLHCEHNQL
+1056 ALKDLRFESNKLSKLDVSKNAALKVLWCDSNRL
-1068 SKLDVSKNVALE
+1068 SKLDVSKNV
-1080 DLGCSYNRLSEL
+1080 
-1092 DVSKNAVL
+1092 VL
-1100 EELDCSD
+1100 MELDCG
-1107 NRLSELDVSKNAALE
+1107 NNKLSKLDVSKNAALE
-1122 ELDCSYN
+1122 YLDCSNN

-1135 VSKNTAL
+1135 VSKNTVL
-1142 EYLDCRNNRLSKLDV
+1142 KTLYCDSNRLSKLDV
-1157 SKNVALW
+1157 SKNAALECFR
-1164 YLSCDSNVKLTGW
+1164 CDSNVKLIGW

-1226 TEEETASDSEPL
+1226 TEEETASASELL
-1238 TSPVTYTDLLPN
+1238 TSPVAYTDLLPN

-1255 YVLKDKEEAIS
+1255 YVLKDEEETIS

-1289 YNQSCNSPQAKL
+1289 YNETYEAPQAKL

-1329 PTVVYKGTALEP
+1329 PAVVYKGTALEP

-1380 PITVAEIKLSQS
+1380 PITVAEIRLSQS

-1411 NATDKAVDWTSS
+1411 NATDKSVDWTSS

-1437 AVSAGTASITCTA
+1437 AVSAGTAIITCMA
-1450 QDGSDKKATCKV
+1450 KDGSDKKATCEV

-1475 KVAKI
+1475 KVTKI
-1480 TLNKTTASVGKGKAM
+1480 TLNKTTASVGKGKTM
-1495 QLTAIVTPTNA
+1495 QLTATVTPTNA

-1524 STGKVTAKA
+1524 STGKVTAKS

-1538 ITCMAQDGS
+1538 ITCTAKDGS
-1547 GKKATCKVTVTES
+1547 GKKATCKVTVTEP

-1571 KVTLNKKT
+1571 KVTLNKKA
-1579 ATLSPKETLTLKAT
+1579 ATLSPKETLTLRAT

-1599 TNKGVIW
+1599 TNKAVTW

-1639 SGKKATCKITV
+1639 SGKTATCKITV

-1681 INAKRRT
+1681 INSKKRT
-1688 PVQVAEEFFFAPEFV
+1688 PVQVAEEFFFAPEFT
-1703 NKKLNNTE
+1703 NKKLSNTE

-1734 ARLNKGESRKSVL
+1734 GRLNRGESRKSVL

>member
-7 ILKRSLAICLAMAT
+7 ILKRTLAICLAVAT

-119 TADVPE
+119 TVDVPE
-125 KAESATVTVD
+125 KAESATVTVN
-135 IASMPTYFDVKAYLI
+135 IASMPTYFDAKAYLI

-164 PTYTQEMQE
+164 PVYTQEMQE

-182 DADRVLNLD
+182 DSDRVLNLD
-191 DSEDNNFAVFQEDVK
+191 DSVDNNFAVFQDNVK
-206 YIEEQENAN
+206 YIEEQENTN
-215 QVTTEDEA
+215 RVTTEDEA

-228 IENASEEIQALQ
+228 IENASAEIQALQ
-240 PGDTTALEYEAGQVL
+240 PGDTTALEYAAGQVL

-288 TESYTGDATVDT
+288 TESYTGDAAVDT

-313 TSEEVQAQTVA
+313 ASEEVQAQTVA
-324 AEDEMTADQAGGADK
+324 AEDEMTADQAGSADK

-504 TLKSELLE
+504 TLKSDLLE
-512 APPSVIHG
+512 ASSGVIHG
-520 CRECFS
+520 CKECLS

-581 LAKLKVIDKNK
+581 LAKLKVIDKNE
-592 KAVPNATITGK
+592 KAVPNATIRGK
-603 FLTKENGVVKPIS
+603 FLTKENGVVKQIF

-626 NVYMPYGTQTIQ
+626 NVYMPYGKQTIRVQ
-638 VKSNE
+638 GNK

-662 LKNKVPIN
+662 LGNKVPIN
-670 STVFP
+670 SMVFP
-675 DDNFRKYISQ
+675 DDTFRNYISQ

-692 GVLSEGEIAKVKAIV
+692 RVLSEGEIAKVKTIRV
-707 IYDSTRLNGI
+707 VYSYRVVDSLDGI
-717 EVFYDLKRLY
+717 EVFYSLENLY
-727 CGNQLS
+727 CS
-733 ELDVSKNVAL
+733 ENR
-743 EMLICTTSQLSELDV
+743 
-758 SKNVALKTLHC
+758 
-769 EHNQLSE
+769 
-776 LDVSKNVALKYLG
+776 
-789 CDSNKL
+789 L

-803 AALEE
+803 AALKV
-808 LDCRNNQLGELDVSK
+808 LSCGNNPLRELDVSK
-823 NVALKTLHCEHNQL
+823 NA
-837 SELDVSKDT
+837 
-846 ALEYLDCSNNQ
+846 ALEELYCANNQ

-867 ALEDLYCGNNQLS
+867 ALEKLYCWHNQLS
-880 ELDVSKNVA
+880 ELDISKNAA
-889 LKYLDCDYNQLSEL
+889 LEVLGCYDNQLSEL
-903 DVSKNAALKILLC
+903 DVSKNAALQDLYC
-916 GNNQL
+916 FDNQ
-921 SKLDVSKNV
+921 
-930 ALEDLGCSYNQL
+930 
-942 GELDVSK
+942 
-949 NVALEDLGCSYN
+949 
-961 RLSELDVSKNAALES
+961 LSELDISKNAALEKVY
-976 LGCSSNRL
+976 CYR
-984 SELDVSKNTAL
+984 
-995 EYLDCRNNQLSKL
+995 
-1008 DVSKNV
+1008 
-1014 ALEDLRCDSN
+1014 
-1024 RLSKLAVS
+1024 
-1032 KNAALE
+1032 
-1038 YLDCDY
+1038 

-1056 ALKTLHCEHNQL
+1056 ALEKLECGGNPL
-1068 SKLDVSKNVALE
+1068 SKLDVSKNAALKV
-1080 DLGCSYNRLSEL
+1080 LSC
-1092 DVSKNAVL
+1092 NG
-1100 EELDCSD
+1100 

-1122 ELDCSYN
+1122 ELDCRN
-1129 QLSKLD
+1129 NRLSELD
-1135 VSKNTAL
+1135 VSKNAAL
-1142 EYLDCRNNRLSKLDV
+1142 KYV
-1157 SKNVALW
+1157 
-1164 YLSCDSNVKLTGW
+1164 YCDSNVKLTRW
-1177 PRTTKSSNTA
+1177 SRTTKSSNTA
-1187 NSDAITA
+1187 NSEAITA
-1194 ESISDLTPE
+1194 ESISDLTPG
-1203 FPGQSGDISD
+1203 FPRQSGDISD
-1213 SVKYDQDLEAELA
+1213 SVKYDQALEAEL
-1226 TEEETASDSEPL
+1226 TSEEEMTSDLEPL
-1238 TSPVTYTDLLPN
+1238 ISPVSYSDLLPN

-1266 SGNLLYIIQITSDEN
+1266 SDNLLYIIQITSDEN

-1320 YTGEAQDAE
+1320 YTGETQDAE
-1329 PTVVYKGTALEP
+1329 PAVVYKGTALEP
-1341 GKDYTITGDYQAT
+1341 GRDYTITGDYQAT
-1354 EIGTYTIQIVGTGLY
+1354 EIGTYTIQIVGNGLY

-1403 LTVTITPE
+1403 LTVAITPE
-1411 NATDKAVDWTSS
+1411 NATDKSVDWTSS

-1437 AVSAGTASITCTA
+1437 AVSAGTASITCMA
-1450 QDGSDKKATCKV
+1450 KDGSDKKATCEV

-1475 KVAKI
+1475 KVTKI
-1480 TLNKTTASVGKGKAM
+1480 TLNKTTASVGKGKTM
-1495 QLTAIVTPTNA
+1495 QLTATVTPTNA

-1538 ITCMAQDGS
+1538 ITCTAKDGS
-1547 GKKATCKVTVTES
+1547 GKKATCKVTVTEP

-1571 KVTLNKKT
+1571 KVTLNKKA
-1579 ATLSPKETLTLKAT
+1579 ATLSPKETLTLRAT

-1599 TNKGVIW
+1599 TNKAVTW

-1681 INAKRRT
+1681 INSKRRT
-1688 PVQVAEEFFFAPEFV
+1688 PVQVAEEFFFAPEFT
-1703 NKKLNNTE
+1703 NKKLSNTE

-1734 ARLNKGESRKSVL
+1734 GRLNKGESRKSVL
-1747 EAFAGCPEFKNIV
+1747 EAFAGCPEFRKIV

>member
-1 MKGHKG
+1 MKRHKG
-7 ILKRSLAICLAMAT
+7 FLKRSLAICLAMAT

-125 KAESATVTVD
+125 KAEGATVTVD

-228 IENASEEIQALQ
+228 IENASAEIQALQ
-240 PGDTTALEYEAGQVL
+240 PGDTTALEYTAGQVL

-313 TSEEVQAQTVA
+313 ASEEVQAQTVA
-324 AEDEMTADQAGGADK
+324 AEDEMTADQAGSADK

-390 KLQTSIGVTG
+390 KLQTNIGVTG

-440 LTGRVGASITVGAP
+440 LTGRVGASITVGAA

-504 TLKSELLE
+504 TLKSDLLE
-512 APPSVIHG
+512 ASSGVIHG
-520 CRECFS
+520 CKECLS

-581 LAKLKVIDKNK
+581 LAKLKVIDKNE

-603 FLTKENGVVKPIS
+603 FLTKENGVVKQIS

-626 NVYMPYGTQTIQ
+626 NVYMPYGKQTIQ
-638 VKSNE
+638 VKSNGKV
-643 RQMSQTINK
+643 MAQTINK
-652 LDKREEITIT
+652 LDKQEKVTIK
-662 LKNKVPIN
+662 LMVVPLN

-675 DDNFRKYISQ
+675 DATFRQYVSDNFDENK
-685 NFDTNGD
+685 D
-692 GVLSEGEIAKVKAIV
+692 GILSEAEIAKVERIAVKECGV
-707 IYDSTRLNGI
+707 TSLDGI
-717 EVFYDLKRLY
+717 EVFYALKILNCRD
-727 CGNQLS
+727 NQLS

-743 EMLICTTSQLSELDV
+743 ED
-758 SKNVALKTLHC
+758 
-769 EHNQLSE
+769 
-776 LDVSKNVALKYLG
+776 
-789 CDSNKL
+789 
-795 SKLDVSKN
+795 
-803 AALEE
+803 
-808 LDCRNNQLGELDVSK
+808 LDCRN
-823 NVALKTLHCEHNQL
+823 
-837 SELDVSKDT
+837 
-846 ALEYLDCSNNQ
+846 
-857 LSELDVSKNA
+857 
-867 ALEDLYCGNNQLS
+867 
-880 ELDVSKNVA
+880 
-889 LKYLDCDYNQLSEL
+889 
-903 DVSKNAALKILLC
+903 
-916 GNNQL
+916 
-921 SKLDVSKNV
+921 
-930 ALEDLGCSYNQL
+930 
-942 GELDVSK
+942 
-949 NVALEDLGCSYN
+949 
-961 RLSELDVSKNAALES
+961 
-976 LGCSSNRL
+976 NRL

-995 EYLDCRNNQLSKL
+995 QELYCHNNQLSEL
-1008 DVSKNV
+1008 EVSKNT
-1014 ALEDLRCDSN
+1014 ALQELWCYD
-1024 RLSKLAVS
+1024 
-1032 KNAALE
+1032 
-1038 YLDCDY
+1038 

-1050 DVSKNA
+1050 DVSKNT
-1056 ALKTLHCEHNQL
+1056 ALGMLRCGDTQL
-1068 SKLDVSKNVALE
+1068 SELEVSKNTALRVLWCE
-1080 DLGCSYNRLSEL
+1080 DTQLSEL
-1092 DVSKNAVL
+1092 DVSKNTAL
-1100 EELDCSD
+1100 RELYCY
-1107 NRLSELDVSKNAALE
+1107 NTQLSELDVSKNT
-1122 ELDCSYN
+1122 
-1129 QLSKLD
+1129 KLQI
-1135 VSKNTAL
+1135 L
-1142 EYLDCRNNRLSKLDV
+1142 C
-1157 SKNVALW
+1157 
-1164 YLSCDSNVKLTGW
+1164 CDSNVKLTGW

-1187 NSDAITA
+1187 NSDAVTA

-1226 TEEETASDSEPL
+1226 SEEETASESEPL

-1266 SGNLLYIIQITSDEN
+1266 SDNLLYIIQITSDEN

-1329 PTVVYKGTALEP
+1329 PAVVYKGTALEP

-1411 NATDKAVDWTSS
+1411 NATDKSVDWISS

-1450 QDGSDKKATCKV
+1450 KDGSDKKATCEV

-1475 KVAKI
+1475 KVVKI
-1480 TLNKTTASVGKGKAM
+1480 TLNKTTASVGKGKTM
-1495 QLTAIVTPTNA
+1495 QLTATVTPTNA

-1524 STGKVTAKA
+1524 STGKVTAKS

-1538 ITCMAQDGS
+1538 ITCTAKDGS
-1547 GKKATCKVTVTES
+1547 GKKATCKVTVTEP

-1571 KVTLNKKT
+1571 KLTLNKKA
-1579 ATLSPKETLTLKAT
+1579 ATLSPKETLTLRAT

-1599 TNKGVIW
+1599 TNKAVTW

-1618 TGRVTA
+1618 TGKVTA

-1639 SGKKATCKITV
+1639 SGKKATCRITV

-1703 NKKLNNTE
+1703 NKKLSNTE

-1734 ARLNKGESRKSVL
+1734 GRLNKGESRKSVL
-1747 EAFAGCPEFKNIV
+1747 EAFAGCPEFRKIV

>member
-1 MKGHKG
+1 MKRHKG
-7 ILKRSLAICLAMAT
+7 ILKRSLAICIAMAT

-27 RPDRTAWA
+27 QPDRTAWA

-119 TADVPE
+119 TVDVPE
-125 KAESATVTVD
+125 KAESATVTVNID
-135 IASMPTYFDVKAYLI
+135 SMPTYFDAKAYLI

-164 PTYTQEMQE
+164 PVYTQEMQE

-182 DADRVLNLD
+182 DSDRVLNLD
-191 DSEDNNFAVFQEDVK
+191 DSVDNNFAVFQDNVK

-228 IENASEEIQALQ
+228 IENASAEIQALQ
-240 PGDTTALEYEAGQVL
+240 PGDTTALEYAAGQVL

-313 TSEEVQAQTVA
+313 ASEEVQAQTVA
-324 AEDEMTADQAGGADK
+324 AEDEMTADQAGSADK
-339 EGITLKYDIDC
+339 EGITLKYDIDR

-440 LTGRVGASITVGAP
+440 LTGRVGASITVGAA

-504 TLKSELLE
+504 TLKSDLLE
-512 APPSVIHG
+512 ASSGVIHG
-520 CRECFS
+520 CKECLS

-581 LAKLKVIDKNK
+581 LAKLKVIDKNG

-603 FLTKENGVVKPIS
+603 FLTKENGVMKQIS
-616 SVTTDAKGKV
+616 SVTTDAKGKI
-626 NVYMPYGTQTIQ
+626 NVYMPYGEQTIRVQ
-638 VKSNE
+638 GNG

-685 NFDTNGD
+685 KIDTNCD
-692 GVLSEGEIAKVKAIV
+692 GVLSEGEVAKVKDISLRE
-707 IYDSTRLNGI
+707 YGLTSLDGI
-717 EVFYDLKRLY
+717 EVFY
-727 CGNQLS
+727 
-733 ELDVSKNVAL
+733 AL
-743 EMLICTTSQLSELDV
+743 ESLDCR
-758 SKNVALKTLHC
+758 N
-769 EHNQLSE
+769 NQ
-776 LDVSKNVALKYLG
+776 
-789 CDSNKL
+789 L

-803 AALEE
+803 AAL
-808 LDCRNNQLGELDVSK
+808 
-823 NVALKTLHCEHNQL
+823 
-837 SELDVSKDT
+837 KDLRC
-846 ALEYLDCSNNQ
+846 A
-857 LSELDVSKNA
+857 
-867 ALEDLYCGNNQLS
+867 G
-880 ELDVSKNVA
+880 
-889 LKYLDCDYNQLSEL
+889 NQLSEL
-903 DVSKNAALKILLC
+903 DVSKNAALKILWC
-916 GNNQL
+916 DSNRL
-921 SKLDVSKNV
+921 SKLDVSKNA
-930 ALEDLGCSYNQL
+930 ALKYLSCMENQ
-942 GELDVSK
+942 
-949 NVALEDLGCSYN
+949 
-961 RLSELDVSKNAALES
+961 LSELNVSKNAALE
-976 LGCSSNRL
+976 
-984 SELDVSKNTAL
+984 AL
-995 EYLDCRNNQLSKL
+995 FCYR
-1008 DVSKNV
+1008 
-1014 ALEDLRCDSN
+1014 
-1024 RLSKLAVS
+1024 
-1032 KNAALE
+1032 
-1038 YLDCDY
+1038 

-1056 ALKTLHCEHNQL
+1056 ALKDLRFESNKLSKLDVSKNAALKVLWCDSNRL
-1068 SKLDVSKNVALE
+1068 SKLDVSKNV
-1080 DLGCSYNRLSEL
+1080 
-1092 DVSKNAVL
+1092 VL
-1100 EELDCSD
+1100 MELDCG
-1107 NRLSELDVSKNAALE
+1107 NNKLSKLDVSKNAALE
-1122 ELDCSYN
+1122 YLDCSNN

-1135 VSKNTAL
+1135 VSKNTVL
-1142 EYLDCRNNRLSKLDV
+1142 KTLYCDSNRLSKLDV
-1157 SKNVALW
+1157 SKNAALECFR
-1164 YLSCDSNVKLTGW
+1164 CDSNVKLIGW

-1226 TEEETASDSEPL
+1226 TEEETASASELL
-1238 TSPVTYTDLLPN
+1238 TSPVAYTDLLPN

-1255 YVLKDKEEAIS
+1255 YVLKDEEETIS

-1289 YNQSCNSPQAKL
+1289 YNETYEAPQAKL

-1329 PTVVYKGTALEP
+1329 PAVVYKGTALEP

-1403 LTVTITPE
+1403 LTATITPE
-1411 NATDKAVDWTSS
+1411 NATDKSVDWTSS

-1437 AVSAGTASITCTA
+1437 AVSAGTASITCMA
-1450 QDGSDKKATCKV
+1450 KDGSDKKATCKV

-1475 KVAKI
+1475 KVTKI
-1480 TLNKTTASVGKGKAM
+1480 TLNKTTASVGKGKTM
-1495 QLTAIVTPTNA
+1495 QLTATVTPTNA

-1524 STGKVTAKA
+1524 STGKVTAKS

-1538 ITCMAQDGS
+1538 ITCTAKDGS
-1547 GKKATCKVTVTES
+1547 GKKATCKVTVTEP

-1571 KVTLNKKT
+1571 KVTLNKKA
-1579 ATLSPKETLTLKAT
+1579 ATLSPKETLTLRAT

-1599 TNKGVIW
+1599 TNKAVTW

-1639 SGKKATCKITV
+1639 SGKTATCKITV

-1681 INAKRRT
+1681 INSKKRT
-1688 PVQVAEEFFFAPEFV
+1688 PVQVAEEFFFAPEFT
-1703 NKKLNNTE
+1703 NKKLSNTE

-1734 ARLNKGESRKSVL
+1734 GRLNRGESRKSVL

>member
-1 MKGHKG
+1 MKRHKG
-7 ILKRSLAICLAMAT
+7 FLKRSLAICLAMAT

-119 TADVPE
+119 TVDVPE
-125 KAESATVTVD
+125 KAESATVTVN
-135 IASMPTYFDVKAYLI
+135 IASMPTYFDAKAYLI

-164 PTYTQEMQE
+164 PVYTQEMQE

-182 DADRVLNLD
+182 DSDRVLNLD
-191 DSEDNNFAVFQEDVK
+191 DSVDNNFAVFQDNVK
-206 YIEEQENAN
+206 YIEEQENTN
-215 QVTTEDEA
+215 RVTTEDEA

-228 IENASEEIQALQ
+228 IENASAEIQALQ
-240 PGDTTALEYEAGQVL
+240 PGDTTALEYTAGQVL

-269 TIVGEDTSLE
+269 TIIGEDTSLE

-313 TSEEVQAQTVA
+313 SASEEAQAQTVA
-324 AEDEMTADQAGGADK
+324 AEDEVTADQAGSADK
-339 EGITLKYDIDC
+339 EGITLKYDIDR

-390 KLQTSIGVTG
+390 KLQTGIGVTG

-440 LTGRVGASITVGAP
+440 LTGRVGASITVGAA

-581 LAKLKVIDKNK
+581 LAKLKVIDKNG

-603 FLTKENGVVKPIS
+603 FLTKENGVVKQIS

-626 NVYMPYGTQTIQ
+626 NVYMPYGTQAIH
-638 VKSNE
+638 VKSNGKV
-643 RQMSQTINK
+643 MAQTINK
-652 LDKREEITIT
+652 LDKQEKVTIT
-662 LKNKVPIN
+662 LENKVPIN
-670 STVFP
+670 STIFP
-675 DDNFRKYISQ
+675 DAIFRQYVSDNFDK
-685 NFDTNGD
+685 NKD
-692 GVLSEGEIAKVKAIV
+692 GILSEAEIAKVERIDV
-707 IYDSTRLNGI
+707 IECGVTSLDGI
-717 EVFYDLKRLY
+717 EVFYALKSLCCQSNKLNELDVSKNASLVILSCWRNRLNELDVSKNASLEELY
-727 CGNQLS
+727 CWGNKLN
-733 ELDVSKNVAL
+733 ELDVSKNV
-743 EMLICTTSQLSELDV
+743 S
-758 SKNVALKTLHC
+758 
-769 EHNQLSE
+769 
-776 LDVSKNVALKYLG
+776 
-789 CDSNKL
+789 
-795 SKLDVSKN
+795 
-803 AALEE
+803 LEE
-808 LDCRNNQLGELDVSK
+808 LQCQ
-823 NVALKTLHCEHNQL
+823 
-837 SELDVSKDT
+837 
-846 ALEYLDCSNNQ
+846 
-857 LSELDVSKNA
+857 
-867 ALEDLYCGNNQLS
+867 
-880 ELDVSKNVA
+880 
-889 LKYLDCDYNQLSEL
+889 YN
-903 DVSKNAALKILLC
+903 K
-916 GNNQL
+916 
-921 SKLDVSKNV
+921 
-930 ALEDLGCSYNQL
+930 
-942 GELDVSK
+942 
-949 NVALEDLGCSYN
+949 
-961 RLSELDVSKNAALES
+961 
-976 LGCSSNRL
+976 L

-995 EYLDCRNNQLSKL
+995 EW
-1008 DVSKNV
+1008 
-1014 ALEDLRCDSN
+1014 LECYD
-1024 RLSKLAVS
+1024 
-1032 KNAALE
+1032 
-1038 YLDCDY
+1038 

-1050 DVSKNA
+1050 DVSKNT
-1056 ALKTLHCEHNQL
+1056 ALEWLECHNNQL
-1068 SKLDVSKNVALE
+1068 SELDVSKSVALYYLHCE
-1080 DLGCSYNRLSEL
+1080 NNQLSEL
-1092 DVSKNAVL
+1092 DVSKNTKL
-1100 EELDCSD
+1100 MSLDCE
-1107 NRLSELDVSKNAALE
+1107 NNQLSELDVSKNT
-1122 ELDCSYN
+1122 
-1129 QLSKLD
+1129 KL
-1135 VSKNTAL
+1135 N
-1142 EYLDCRNNRLSKLDV
+1142 YLT
-1157 SKNVALW
+1157 
-1164 YLSCDSNVKLTGW
+1164 CDSNVKLIGW
-1177 PRTTKSSNTA
+1177 PRTTSSNA
-1187 NSDAITA
+1187 VSPDILSGEDISGFAPDSHEQQDAINSMEKYGRDLAA
-1194 ESISDLTPE
+1194 EI
-1203 FPGQSGDISD
+1203 
-1213 SVKYDQDLEAELA
+1213 A

-1255 YVLKDKEEAIS
+1255 YVLKDEEETIS
-1266 SGNLLYIIQITSDEN
+1266 SDNLLYIIQITSDEN

-1289 YNQSCNSPQAKL
+1289 YNQTCDLPQAKL

-1310 GAEVTIEDLY
+1310 DAEVTIEDLY
-1320 YTGEAQDAE
+1320 YTGETQDAE
-1329 PTVVYKGTALEP
+1329 PAVVYKGTALEP

-1392 TLSMKKGETAA
+1392 TLSMKKGETTV

-1411 NATDKAVDWTSS
+1411 NATDKSVDWTSS

-1437 AVSAGTASITCTA
+1437 AVSAGTAIITCMA
-1450 QDGSDKKATCKV
+1450 KDGSDKKATCEV

-1475 KVAKI
+1475 KVTKI
-1480 TLNKTTASVGKGKAM
+1480 TLNKTTASVGKGKTM
-1495 QLTAIVTPTNA
+1495 QLTATVTPTNA

-1524 STGKVTAKA
+1524 STGKVTAKS

-1538 ITCMAQDGS
+1538 ITCTAKDGS

-1579 ATLSPKETLTLKAT
+1579 ATLSPKETLALKAT

-1599 TNKGVIW
+1599 TNKAVTW

-1618 TGRVTA
+1618 TGKVTA
-1624 KSAGTVTI
+1624 KAAGTVTI

-1639 SGKKATCKITV
+1639 SGKKATCRITV

-1703 NKKLNNTE
+1703 NKKLSNTE

-1747 EAFAGCPEFKNIV
+1747 EAFAGCPEFRKIV

>member
-1 MKGHKG
+1 MKRHKG
-7 ILKRSLAICLAMAT
+7 ILKRSLAICIAMAT

-27 RPDRTAWA
+27 QPDRTAWA

-119 TADVPE
+119 TVDVPE
-125 KAESATVTVD
+125 KAESATVTVN
-135 IASMPTYFDVKAYLI
+135 IASMPTYFDAKAYLI

-228 IENASEEIQALQ
+228 IENASAEIQALQ
-240 PGDTTALEYEAGQVL
+240 PGDTTALEYAAGQVL

-288 TESYTGDATVDT
+288 TESYTGDAAVDT

-313 TSEEVQAQTVA
+313 TSEEIQAQTVA

-440 LTGRVGASITVGAP
+440 LTGRVGASITVGAS

-504 TLKSELLE
+504 TLKSDLLE
-512 APPSVIHG
+512 ASSSVIHG

-570 FQLCPC
+570 FQLRPC

-581 LAKLKVIDKNK
+581 LAKLKVIDKNG
-592 KAVPNATITGK
+592 KAVPNATITGR
-603 FLTKENGVVKPIS
+603 FLTTENGVVKQIS

-626 NVYMPYGTQTIQ
+626 NVYMPYGKQTIQ
-638 VKSNE
+638 VQSNGIMVDQE
-643 RQMSQTINK
+643 ISK
-652 LDKREEITIT
+652 LDQQEEIIIK
-662 LKNKVPIN
+662 LIVVPLN
-670 STVFP
+670 STNFP
-675 DDNFRKYISQ
+675 DENFRKYISALIDR
-685 NFDTNGD
+685 NHD
-692 GVLSEGEIAKVKAIV
+692 GKLSQKEIEAVKELIV
-707 IYDSTRLNGI
+707 SKHNITSMKGI
-717 EVFYDLKRLY
+717 ELFSELEKLDCSTNQLINLDISKNEKLIYLDCARNRIEKLNIENNNMLIILDCRQNRISDINIRNNKELEGVICSDNYITNIDTGFNSKLKYLY
-727 CGNQLS
+727 CYSNKISSLNIKNNKKLTHLGCGYNPLNNLDVSQNNALEFLSCQGNQLNNLDVTNNLELNDLCCRQNTLTNLDITRNLKLES
-733 ELDVSKNVAL
+733 LCCETNKLKVLDLSNNIKLKTLACEENQLKVLDLSNNIKLKTLTCEENQLETLDVSENEVL
-743 EMLICTTSQLSELDV
+743 ERLQCNNNQIKELD
-758 SKNVALKTLHC
+758 L
-769 EHNQLSE
+769 
-776 LDVSKNVALKYLG
+776 
-789 CDSNKL
+789 
-795 SKLDVSKN
+795 
-803 AALEE
+803 
-808 LDCRNNQLGELDVSK
+808 
-823 NVALKTLHCEHNQL
+823 
-837 SELDVSKDT
+837 
-846 ALEYLDCSNNQ
+846 SNN
-857 LSELDVSKNA
+857 
-867 ALEDLYCGNNQLS
+867 
-880 ELDVSKNVA
+880 
-889 LKYLDCDYNQLSEL
+889 
-903 DVSKNAALKILLC
+903 ILL
-916 GNNQL
+916 Q
-921 SKLDVSKNV
+921 
-930 ALEDLGCSYNQL
+930 
-942 GELDVSK
+942 
-949 NVALEDLGCSYN
+949 
-961 RLSELDVSKNAALES
+961 
-976 LGCSSNRL
+976 
-984 SELDVSKNTAL
+984 
-995 EYLDCRNNQLSKL
+995 YLK
-1008 DVSKNV
+1008 
-1014 ALEDLRCDSN
+1014 
-1024 RLSKLAVS
+1024 
-1032 KNAALE
+1032 
-1038 YLDCDY
+1038 
-1044 NQLSEL
+1044 
-1050 DVSKNA
+1050 
-1056 ALKTLHCEHNQL
+1056 
-1068 SKLDVSKNVALE
+1068 
-1080 DLGCSYNRLSEL
+1080 
-1092 DVSKNAVL
+1092 
-1100 EELDCSD
+1100 
-1107 NRLSELDVSKNAALE
+1107 
-1122 ELDCSYN
+1122 
-1129 QLSKLD
+1129 
-1135 VSKNTAL
+1135 
-1142 EYLDCRNNRLSKLDV
+1142 
-1157 SKNVALW
+1157 
-1164 YLSCDSNVKLTGW
+1164 CDSNVKLTGW

-1203 FPGQSGDISD
+1203 FPGQSGDIND
-1213 SVKYDQDLEAELA
+1213 SVKYDQDLAAELA

-1266 SGNLLYIIQITSDEN
+1266 SDNLLYIIQITSDEN

-1301 VGMEKLDIA
+1301 VGIEKLDIA

-1329 PTVVYKGTALEP
+1329 PAVVYKGTALEP

-1354 EIGTYTIQIVGTGLY
+1354 ELGTYTIQIVGTGLY

-1392 TLSMKKGETAA
+1392 TLSMKKGESAA

-1411 NATDKAVDWTSS
+1411 NATDKSVDWTSS

-1437 AVSAGTASITCTA
+1437 AVSAGTASITCMA
-1450 QDGSDKKATCKV
+1450 KDGSDKKATCKV

-1475 KVAKI
+1475 KVTKI
-1480 TLNKTTASVGKGKAM
+1480 TLNKTTASVGKGKTM
-1495 QLTAIVTPTNA
+1495 QLTATVTPTNATNKAVTWKSSNTKIATVSSTGKVTAKSAGTVTITCTAKDGSGKKATCKVTVTEPKPPVKPTVKVTKVTLNKKAATLSPKETLTLRATVTPTTA

-1538 ITCMAQDGS
+1538 ITC
-1547 GKKATCKVTVTES
+1547 
-1560 KPPVKPTVKVT
+1560 
-1571 KVTLNKKT
+1571 
-1579 ATLSPKETLTLKAT
+1579 
-1593 VTPTNA
+1593 
-1599 TNKGVIW
+1599 
-1606 KSSNTKIATVSS
+1606 
-1618 TGRVTA
+1618 
-1624 KSAGTVTI
+1624 
-1632 TCTAKDG
+1632 TAKDG
-1639 SGKKATCKITV
+1639 SGKKATCRITV

-1703 NKKLNNTE
+1703 NKKLSNTE

-1734 ARLNKGESRKSVL
+1734 GRLNKGESRKSVL
-1747 EAFAGCPEFKNIV
+1747 EAFAGCPEFRKIV

>member
-733 ELDVSKNVAL
+733 ELDVSKNA
-743 EMLICTTSQLSELDV
+743 
-758 SKNVALKTLHC
+758 
-769 EHNQLSE
+769 
-776 LDVSKNVALKYLG
+776 
-789 CDSNKL
+789 
-795 SKLDVSKN
+795 
-803 AALEE
+803 
-808 LDCRNNQLGELDVSK
+808 
-823 NVALKTLHCEHNQL
+823 
-837 SELDVSKDT
+837 
-846 ALEYLDCSNNQ
+846 
-857 LSELDVSKNA
+857 
-867 ALEDLYCGNNQLS
+867 
-880 ELDVSKNVA
+880 
-889 LKYLDCDYNQLSEL
+889 
-903 DVSKNAALKILLC
+903 
-916 GNNQL
+916 
-921 SKLDVSKNV
+921 
-930 ALEDLGCSYNQL
+930 
-942 GELDVSK
+942 
-949 NVALEDLGCSYN
+949 
-961 RLSELDVSKNAALES
+961 
-976 LGCSSNRL
+976 
-984 SELDVSKNTAL
+984 
-995 EYLDCRNNQLSKL
+995 
-1008 DVSKNV
+1008 
-1014 ALEDLRCDSN
+1014 
-1024 RLSKLAVS
+1024 
-1032 KNAALE
+1032 
-1038 YLDCDY
+1038 
-1044 NQLSEL
+1044 
-1050 DVSKNA
+1050 
-1056 ALKTLHCEHNQL
+1056 
-1068 SKLDVSKNVALE
+1068 
-1080 DLGCSYNRLSEL
+1080 
-1092 DVSKNAVL
+1092 
-1100 EELDCSD
+1100 
-1107 NRLSELDVSKNAALE
+1107 
-1122 ELDCSYN
+1122 
-1129 QLSKLD
+1129 
-1135 VSKNTAL
+1135 
-1142 EYLDCRNNRLSKLDV
+1142 
-1157 SKNVALW
+1157 ALW

-1703 NKKLNNTE
+1703 NKKLSNTE

>member
-7 ILKRSLAICLAMAT
+7 ILKRSLAICIAMAT

-27 RPDRTAWA
+27 QPDRTAWA

-119 TADVPE
+119 TVDVPE
-125 KAESATVTVD
+125 KAESATVTVNID
-135 IASMPTYFDVKAYLI
+135 SMPTYFDAKAYLI

-164 PTYTQEMQE
+164 PVYTQEMQE

-182 DADRVLNLD
+182 DSDRVLNLD
-191 DSEDNNFAVFQEDVK
+191 DSVDNNFAVFQDNVK

-215 QVTTEDEA
+215 RVTTEDEA

-228 IENASEEIQALQ
+228 IENASAEIQALQ
-240 PGDTTALEYEAGQVL
+240 PGDTTALEYAAGQVL

-288 TESYTGDATVDT
+288 TESYTGDAAVDT

-324 AEDEMTADQAGGADK
+324 AEDEMTADQAGSADK

-440 LTGRVGASITVGAP
+440 LTGRVGASITVGAS

-504 TLKSELLE
+504 TLKSDLLE
-512 APPSVIHG
+512 ASSGVIHG
-520 CRECFS
+520 CKECLS

-581 LAKLKVIDKNK
+581 LAKLKVIDKK
-592 KAVPNATITGK
+592 GKAVPNATITGR
-603 FLTKENGVVKPIS
+603 FLTTENGVVKQIT
-616 SVTTDAKGKV
+616 SVITDANGKA

-638 VKSNE
+638 VQSNE

-717 EVFYDLKRLY
+717 EVFYDLKGLY

-733 ELDVSKNVAL
+733 ELDVSKNTAL
-743 EMLICTTSQLSELDV
+743 EMLICTASQLSKLDV

-769 EHNQLSE
+769 DHNQLS
-776 LDVSKNVALKYLG
+776 K
-789 CDSNKL
+789 
-795 SKLDVSKN
+795 
-803 AALEE
+803 
-808 LDCRNNQLGELDVSK
+808 
-823 NVALKTLHCEHNQL
+823 
-837 SELDVSKDT
+837 
-846 ALEYLDCSNNQ
+846 
-857 LSELDVSKNA
+857 
-867 ALEDLYCGNNQLS
+867 
-880 ELDVSKNVA
+880 LDVSKNVA

-903 DVSKNAALKILLC
+903 DVSKNAALKTLYC
-916 GNNQL
+916 DSNRL
-921 SKLDVSKNV
+921 SKLDVSKNAV
-930 ALEDLGCSYNQL
+930 
-942 GELDVSK
+942 
-949 NVALEDLGCSYN
+949 
-961 RLSELDVSKNAALES
+961 
-976 LGCSSNRL
+976 
-984 SELDVSKNTAL
+984 L
-995 EYLDCRNNQLSKL
+995 EYLNC
-1008 DVSKNV
+1008 
-1014 ALEDLRCDSN
+1014 SN
-1024 RLSKLAVS
+1024 
-1032 KNAALE
+1032 
-1038 YLDCDY
+1038 

-1056 ALKTLHCEHNQL
+1056 ALK
-1068 SKLDVSKNVALE
+1068 
-1080 DLGCSYNRLSEL
+1080 
-1092 DVSKNAVL
+1092 
-1100 EELDCSD
+1100 
-1107 NRLSELDVSKNAALE
+1107 
-1122 ELDCSYN
+1122 
-1129 QLSKLD
+1129 
-1135 VSKNTAL
+1135 
-1142 EYLDCRNNRLSKLDV
+1142 YL
-1157 SKNVALW
+1157 
-1164 YLSCDSNVKLTGW
+1164 YCDSNVKLTGW

-1187 NSDAITA
+1187 NSDVITA

-1226 TEEETASDSEPL
+1226 TEEETASASELL

-1255 YVLKDKEEAIS
+1255 YVLKDEEEAIS

-1289 YNQSCNSPQAKL
+1289 YNETYEAPQAKL

-1310 GAEVTIEDLY
+1310 GAEVTIENLY

-1423 DTKIATVDSTGKVT
+1423 DTKIAMVDSTGKVT
-1437 AVSAGTASITCTA
+1437 AVSAGTASITCMA
-1450 QDGSDKKATCKV
+1450 KDGSDKKATCEV

-1475 KVAKI
+1475 KVTKI

-1495 QLTAIVTPTNA
+1495 QLTATVTPTNA

-1538 ITCMAQDGS
+1538 ITC
-1547 GKKATCKVTVTES
+1547 
-1560 KPPVKPTVKVT
+1560 
-1571 KVTLNKKT
+1571 
-1579 ATLSPKETLTLKAT
+1579 
-1593 VTPTNA
+1593 
-1599 TNKGVIW
+1599 
-1606 KSSNTKIATVSS
+1606 
-1618 TGRVTA
+1618 
-1624 KSAGTVTI
+1624 
-1632 TCTAKDG
+1632 TAKDG
-1639 SGKKATCKITV
+1639 SGKKATCRITV

-1681 INAKRRT
+1681 INSKKRT
-1688 PVQVAEEFFFAPEFV
+1688 PVQVAEEFFFAPEFT
-1703 NKKLNNTE
+1703 NKNLNNTE

-1734 ARLNKGESRKSVL
+1734 GRLNKGESRKSVL
-1747 EAFAGCPEFKNIV
+1747 EAFAGCPEFQKIV

>member
-7 ILKRSLAICLAMAT
+7 ILKRSLAICIAMAT

-27 RPDRTAWA
+27 QPDRTAWA

-119 TADVPE
+119 TVDVPE
-125 KAESATVTVD
+125 KAESATVTVNID
-135 IASMPTYFDVKAYLI
+135 SMPTYFDAKAYLI

-164 PTYTQEMQE
+164 PVYTQEMQE

-182 DADRVLNLD
+182 DSDRVLNLD
-191 DSEDNNFAVFQEDVK
+191 DSVDNNFAVFQDNVK

-215 QVTTEDEA
+215 RVTTEDEA

-228 IENASEEIQALQ
+228 IENASAEIQALQ
-240 PGDTTALEYEAGQVL
+240 PGDTTALEYAAGQVL

-288 TESYTGDATVDT
+288 TESYTGDAAVDT

-324 AEDEMTADQAGGADK
+324 AEDEMTADQAGSADK

-440 LTGRVGASITVGAP
+440 LTGRVGASITVGAS

-504 TLKSELLE
+504 TLKSDLLE
-512 APPSVIHG
+512 ASSGVIHG
-520 CRECFS
+520 CKECLS

-581 LAKLKVIDKNK
+581 LAKLKVIDKK
-592 KAVPNATITGK
+592 GKAVPNATITGR
-603 FLTKENGVVKPIS
+603 FLTTENGVVKQIT
-616 SVTTDAKGKV
+616 SVITDANGKA

-638 VKSNE
+638 VQSNE

-717 EVFYDLKRLY
+717 EVFYDLKGLY

-733 ELDVSKNVAL
+733 ELDVSKNTAL
-743 EMLICTTSQLSELDV
+743 EMLICTASQLSKLDV

-769 EHNQLSE
+769 DHNQLSK
-776 LDVSKNVALKYLG
+776 LDVSKNVALEDLDCSNNQLGELDVSKNAALEYLYCSNNRLSKLDVSKNAALKYLS
-789 CDSNKL
+789 CRNNQL

-808 LDCRNNQLGELDVSK
+808 LDCSNNQLGELDVSK
-823 NVALKTLHCEHNQL
+823 NVALKTLHCDH
-837 SELDVSKDT
+837 
-846 ALEYLDCSNNQ
+846 
-857 LSELDVSKNA
+857 
-867 ALEDLYCGNNQLS
+867 NQLS

-903 DVSKNAALKILLC
+903 DVSKNAALKTLYC
-916 GNNQL
+916 DSNRL
-921 SKLDVSKNV
+921 SKLDVSKNAV
-930 ALEDLGCSYNQL
+930 LEYLNCSNNQ
-942 GELDVSK
+942 
-949 NVALEDLGCSYN
+949 
-961 RLSELDVSKNAALES
+961 LSELDVSKNAALEY
-976 LGCSSNRL
+976 LGCS
-984 SELDVSKNTAL
+984 
-995 EYLDCRNNQLSKL
+995 NNQLSKL
-1008 DVSKNV
+1008 DVSKNTV
-1014 ALEDLRCDSN
+1014 LKTLYCDSN
-1024 RLSKLAVS
+1024 QLSKLDVS
-1032 KNAALE
+1032 KNTVLE
-1038 YLDCDY
+1038 YLNCSN

-1056 ALKTLHCEHNQL
+1056 ALK
-1068 SKLDVSKNVALE
+1068 
-1080 DLGCSYNRLSEL
+1080 
-1092 DVSKNAVL
+1092 
-1100 EELDCSD
+1100 
-1107 NRLSELDVSKNAALE
+1107 
-1122 ELDCSYN
+1122 
-1129 QLSKLD
+1129 
-1135 VSKNTAL
+1135 
-1142 EYLDCRNNRLSKLDV
+1142 YL
-1157 SKNVALW
+1157 
-1164 YLSCDSNVKLTGW
+1164 YCDSNVKLTGW

-1187 NSDAITA
+1187 NSDVITA

-1226 TEEETASDSEPL
+1226 TEEETASASELL

-1255 YVLKDKEEAIS
+1255 YVLKDEEEAIS

-1289 YNQSCNSPQAKL
+1289 YNETYEAPQAKL

-1310 GAEVTIEDLY
+1310 GAEVTIENLY

-1423 DTKIATVDSTGKVT
+1423 DTKIAMVDSTGKVT
-1437 AVSAGTASITCTA
+1437 AVSAGTASITCMA
-1450 QDGSDKKATCKV
+1450 KDGSDKKATCEV

-1475 KVAKI
+1475 KVTKI

-1495 QLTAIVTPTNA
+1495 QLTATVTPTNATNKAVTWKSSNTKIATVSSTGKVTAKSAGTVTITCTAKDGSGKKATCKVTVTEPKPPVKPTVKVTKLTLNKKTATLSPKETLTLRATVTPTNA

-1538 ITCMAQDGS
+1538 ITC
-1547 GKKATCKVTVTES
+1547 
-1560 KPPVKPTVKVT
+1560 
-1571 KVTLNKKT
+1571 
-1579 ATLSPKETLTLKAT
+1579 
-1593 VTPTNA
+1593 
-1599 TNKGVIW
+1599 
-1606 KSSNTKIATVSS
+1606 
-1618 TGRVTA
+1618 
-1624 KSAGTVTI
+1624 
-1632 TCTAKDG
+1632 TAKDG
-1639 SGKKATCKITV
+1639 SGKKATCRITV

-1681 INAKRRT
+1681 INSKKRT
-1688 PVQVAEEFFFAPEFV
+1688 PVQVAEEFFFAPEFT
-1703 NKKLNNTE
+1703 NKNLNNTE

-1734 ARLNKGESRKSVL
+1734 GRLNKGESRKSVL
-1747 EAFAGCPEFKNIV
+1747 EAFAGCPEFQKIV

>member
-1 MKGHKG
+1 MKRHKG
-7 ILKRSLAICLAMAT
+7 ILKRSLAICIAMAT

-27 RPDRTAWA
+27 QPDRTAWA

-119 TADVPE
+119 TVDVPE
-125 KAESATVTVD
+125 KAESATVTVN
-135 IASMPTYFDVKAYLI
+135 IASMPTYFDAKAYLI

-164 PTYTQEMQE
+164 PVYTQEMQE

-182 DADRVLNLD
+182 DSDRVLNLD
-191 DSEDNNFAVFQEDVK
+191 DSVDNNFAVFQDNVK
-206 YIEEQENAN
+206 YIEEQENTN
-215 QVTTEDEA
+215 RVTTEDEV

-228 IENASEEIQALQ
+228 IENASAEIQALQ
-240 PGDTTALEYEAGQVL
+240 PGDTTALEYAAGQVL

-313 TSEEVQAQTVA
+313 ASEEVQAQTVA
-324 AEDEMTADQAGGADK
+324 AEDEMTADQAGSADK

-390 KLQTSIGVTG
+390 KLQTNIGVTG

-440 LTGRVGASITVGAP
+440 LTGRVGASITVGAA

-504 TLKSELLE
+504 TLKSDLLE
-512 APPSVIHG
+512 ASSGVIHG
-520 CRECFS
+520 CKECLS

-581 LAKLKVIDKNK
+581 LAKLKVIDKNG

-603 FLTKENGVVKPIS
+603 FLTKENGVMKQIS
-616 SVTTDAKGKV
+616 SVTTDAKGKI
-626 NVYMPYGTQTIQ
+626 NVYMPYGEQTIRVQ
-638 VKSNE
+638 GNG

-685 NFDTNGD
+685 KIDTNCD
-692 GVLSEGEIAKVKAIV
+692 GVLSEGEVAKVKDISLRE
-707 IYDSTRLNGI
+707 YGLTSLDGI
-717 EVFYDLKRLY
+717 EVFY
-727 CGNQLS
+727 
-733 ELDVSKNVAL
+733 AL
-743 EMLICTTSQLSELDV
+743 ESLDCR
-758 SKNVALKTLHC
+758 N
-769 EHNQLSE
+769 NQ
-776 LDVSKNVALKYLG
+776 
-789 CDSNKL
+789 L

-803 AALEE
+803 AAL
-808 LDCRNNQLGELDVSK
+808 
-823 NVALKTLHCEHNQL
+823 
-837 SELDVSKDT
+837 KDLRC
-846 ALEYLDCSNNQ
+846 A
-857 LSELDVSKNA
+857 
-867 ALEDLYCGNNQLS
+867 G
-880 ELDVSKNVA
+880 
-889 LKYLDCDYNQLSEL
+889 NQLSEL
-903 DVSKNAALKILLC
+903 DVSKNAALKILW
-916 GNNQL
+916 
-921 SKLDVSKNV
+921 
-930 ALEDLGCSYNQL
+930 
-942 GELDVSK
+942 
-949 NVALEDLGCSYN
+949 
-961 RLSELDVSKNAALES
+961 
-976 LGCSSNRL
+976 
-984 SELDVSKNTAL
+984 
-995 EYLDCRNNQLSKL
+995 
-1008 DVSKNV
+1008 
-1014 ALEDLRCDSN
+1014 CDS
-1024 RLSKLAVS
+1024 
-1032 KNAALE
+1032 
-1038 YLDCDY
+1038 
-1044 NQLSEL
+1044 
-1050 DVSKNA
+1050 
-1056 ALKTLHCEHNQL
+1056 
-1068 SKLDVSKNVALE
+1068 
-1080 DLGCSYNRLSEL
+1080 
-1092 DVSKNAVL
+1092 
-1100 EELDCSD
+1100 
-1107 NRLSELDVSKNAALE
+1107 
-1122 ELDCSYN
+1122 
-1129 QLSKLD
+1129 
-1135 VSKNTAL
+1135 
-1142 EYLDCRNNRLSKLDV
+1142 NRLSKLDV
-1157 SKNVALW
+1157 SKNAALECFR
-1164 YLSCDSNVKLTGW
+1164 CDSNVKLIGW

-1226 TEEETASDSEPL
+1226 TEEETASASELL
-1238 TSPVTYTDLLPN
+1238 TSPVAYTDLLPN

-1255 YVLKDKEEAIS
+1255 YVLKDEEETIS

-1289 YNQSCNSPQAKL
+1289 YNETYEAPQAKL

-1329 PTVVYKGTALEP
+1329 PAVVYKGTALEP

-1380 PITVAEIKLSQS
+1380 PITVAEIRLSQS

-1411 NATDKAVDWTSS
+1411 NATDKSVDWTSS

-1437 AVSAGTASITCTA
+1437 AVSAGTAIITCMA
-1450 QDGSDKKATCKV
+1450 KDGSDKKATCEV

-1475 KVAKI
+1475 KVTKI
-1480 TLNKTTASVGKGKAM
+1480 TLNKTTASVGKGKTM
-1495 QLTAIVTPTNA
+1495 QLTATVTPTNA

-1524 STGKVTAKA
+1524 STGKVTAKS

-1538 ITCMAQDGS
+1538 ITCTAKDGS
-1547 GKKATCKVTVTES
+1547 GKKATCKVTVTEP

-1571 KVTLNKKT
+1571 KVTLNKKA
-1579 ATLSPKETLTLKAT
+1579 ATLSPKETLTLRAT

-1599 TNKGVIW
+1599 TNNAVTW

-1639 SGKKATCKITV
+1639 SGKTATCKITV

-1681 INAKRRT
+1681 INSKKRT
-1688 PVQVAEEFFFAPEFV
+1688 PVQVAEEFFFAPEFT
-1703 NKKLNNTE
+1703 NKKLSNTE

-1734 ARLNKGESRKSVL
+1734 GRLNRGESRKSVL

>member
-1 MKGHKG
+1 MKRHKG
-7 ILKRSLAICLAMAT
+7 FLKRSLAICLAMAT

-119 TADVPE
+119 TVDVPE
-125 KAESATVTVD
+125 KAESATVTVNID
-135 IASMPTYFDVKAYLI
+135 SMPTYFDAKAYLI

-164 PTYTQEMQE
+164 PVYTQEMQE

-182 DADRVLNLD
+182 DSDRVLNLD
-191 DSEDNNFAVFQEDVK
+191 DSVDNNFAVFQDNVK

-228 IENASEEIQALQ
+228 IENASAEIQALQ
-240 PGDTTALEYEAGQVL
+240 PGDTTALEYAAGQVL

-313 TSEEVQAQTVA
+313 ASEEVQAQTVA
-324 AEDEMTADQAGGADK
+324 AEDEMTADQAGSADK

-390 KLQTSIGVTG
+390 KLQTNIGVTG

-440 LTGRVGASITVGAP
+440 LTGRVGASITVGAA

-504 TLKSELLE
+504 TLKSDLLE
-512 APPSVIHG
+512 ASSGVIHG
-520 CRECFS
+520 CKECLS

-581 LAKLKVIDKNK
+581 LAKLKVIDKNG

-603 FLTKENGVVKPIS
+603 FLTKENGVMKQIS
-616 SVTTDAKGKV
+616 SVTTDAKGKI
-626 NVYMPYGTQTIQ
+626 NVYMPYGEQTIRVQ
-638 VKSNE
+638 GNG

-685 NFDTNGD
+685 KIDTNCD
-692 GVLSEGEIAKVKAIV
+692 GVLSEGEVAKVKDISLRE
-707 IYDSTRLNGI
+707 YGLTSLDGI
-717 EVFYDLKRLY
+717 EVFY
-727 CGNQLS
+727 
-733 ELDVSKNVAL
+733 AL
-743 EMLICTTSQLSELDV
+743 ESLDCR
-758 SKNVALKTLHC
+758 N
-769 EHNQLSE
+769 NQ
-776 LDVSKNVALKYLG
+776 
-789 CDSNKL
+789 L

-803 AALEE
+803 AAL
-808 LDCRNNQLGELDVSK
+808 
-823 NVALKTLHCEHNQL
+823 
-837 SELDVSKDT
+837 KDLRC
-846 ALEYLDCSNNQ
+846 A
-857 LSELDVSKNA
+857 
-867 ALEDLYCGNNQLS
+867 G
-880 ELDVSKNVA
+880 
-889 LKYLDCDYNQLSEL
+889 NQLSEL
-903 DVSKNAALKILLC
+903 DVSKNAALKILWC
-916 GNNQL
+916 DSNRL
-921 SKLDVSKNV
+921 SKLDVSKNA
-930 ALEDLGCSYNQL
+930 ALKYLSCMENQ
-942 GELDVSK
+942 
-949 NVALEDLGCSYN
+949 
-961 RLSELDVSKNAALES
+961 LSELNVSKNAALE
-976 LGCSSNRL
+976 
-984 SELDVSKNTAL
+984 AL
-995 EYLDCRNNQLSKL
+995 FCYR
-1008 DVSKNV
+1008 
-1014 ALEDLRCDSN
+1014 
-1024 RLSKLAVS
+1024 
-1032 KNAALE
+1032 
-1038 YLDCDY
+1038 

-1056 ALKTLHCEHNQL
+1056 ALKDLRFESNKLSKLDVSKNAALKVLWCDSNRL
-1068 SKLDVSKNVALE
+1068 SKLDVSKNV
-1080 DLGCSYNRLSEL
+1080 
-1092 DVSKNAVL
+1092 VL
-1100 EELDCSD
+1100 MELDCG
-1107 NRLSELDVSKNAALE
+1107 NNKLSKLDVSKNAALE
-1122 ELDCSYN
+1122 YLDCSNN

-1135 VSKNTAL
+1135 VSKNTVL
-1142 EYLDCRNNRLSKLDV
+1142 KTLYCDSNRLSKLDV
-1157 SKNVALW
+1157 SKNAALECFR
-1164 YLSCDSNVKLTGW
+1164 CDSNVKLIGW

-1226 TEEETASDSEPL
+1226 TEEETASASELL
-1238 TSPVTYTDLLPN
+1238 TSPVAYTDLLPN

-1255 YVLKDKEEAIS
+1255 YVLKDEEETIS

-1289 YNQSCNSPQAKL
+1289 YNETYEAPQAKL

-1329 PTVVYKGTALEP
+1329 PAVVYKGTALEP

-1380 PITVAEIKLSQS
+1380 PITVAEIRLSQS

-1411 NATDKAVDWTSS
+1411 NATDKSVDWTSS

-1437 AVSAGTASITCTA
+1437 AVSAGTAIITCMA
-1450 QDGSDKKATCKV
+1450 KDGSDKKATCEV

-1475 KVAKI
+1475 KVTKI
-1480 TLNKTTASVGKGKAM
+1480 TLNKTTASVGKGKTM
-1495 QLTAIVTPTNA
+1495 QLTATVTPTNA

-1524 STGKVTAKA
+1524 STGKVTAKS

-1538 ITCMAQDGS
+1538 ITCTAKDGS
-1547 GKKATCKVTVTES
+1547 GKKATCKVTVTEP

-1571 KVTLNKKT
+1571 KVTLNKKA
-1579 ATLSPKETLTLKAT
+1579 ATLSPKETLTLRAT

-1599 TNKGVIW
+1599 TNKAVTW

-1639 SGKKATCKITV
+1639 SGKTATCKITV

-1681 INAKRRT
+1681 INSKKRT
-1688 PVQVAEEFFFAPEFV
+1688 PVQVAEEFFFAPEFT
-1703 NKKLNNTE
+1703 NKKLSNTE

-1734 ARLNKGESRKSVL
+1734 GRLNRGESRKSVL